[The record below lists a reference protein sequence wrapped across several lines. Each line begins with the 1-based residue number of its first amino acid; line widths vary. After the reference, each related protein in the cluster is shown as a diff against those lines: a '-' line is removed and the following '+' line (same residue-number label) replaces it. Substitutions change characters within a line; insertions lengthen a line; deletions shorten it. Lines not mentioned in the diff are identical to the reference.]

1 MVQYNKNIKNKKKGF
16 TLVELMVVLAITAI
30 LAALVGGGLI
40 AYTRLARFE
49 KNEANARTLF
59 QTAQISL
66 TRMET
71 AGELDAFRRQV
82 MEEGDTGD
90 HFQNDVTVTDA
101 DGKTLVSR
109 TKTELDQNVAALYY
123 DRTGAAAGN
132 HNALVKELLGDYIYD
147 ASLLNASICVE
158 IDVQSGQVYSVFYD
172 TKSDKLRFNQD
183 GATNIYDR
191 SYDHR
196 RNDSLVGYYSAE
208 DRVNV
213 VQLVQTKL
221 KVKSPRLTNGETL
234 TLSWSGNSSLGDL
247 DTSYTATAYDAKDTG
262 KTKPLFTITIK
273 RDTAGAADDNKQV
286 ITEMP
291 VVIYQYDAAGQQTG
305 TKEKK
310 LYFPLSYN
318 KGSFVLTLD
327 AMADAALL
335 RACENSADV
344 AATSLYSIT
353 RLLNDPKDIYI
364 AMRAEPR
371 ENYSDTYTAS
381 KEETT
386 NEENTLLAKGGTAV
400 TADLK
405 YFRHLYNLRWSAAW
419 DITKEGTYTL
429 TPQASNSTG
438 LNWTGGGVTVYCAS
452 GERYPAAKVPSLND
466 PVAWPTIP
474 ELSEKIV
481 LTSKTAGVT
490 TQTTRVPILNLQL
503 SSKSVAKTG
512 KAEKDELADHYV
524 GLIGEN
530 KGKISY
536 ITLRDPDI
544 QVNVKTETVD
554 AGTLPKADQLKLTA
568 TKFVTALAKDDENW
582 RDVRAVGALCG
593 VNTGTLE
600 NCALTRGT
608 NSSTSALVAAA
619 LAFDNTTTATQRI
632 EQTPDAGSNSYTYYT
647 DEPRGIGGLV
657 GVAIPKADSVMQDLT
672 VASDVT
678 VAGLLVDKDTKNVT
692 DIAADQQ
699 AEKARY
705 AAAAAEPGDKTSLW
719 RNVGV
724 GGVFGTVDAAQMKT
738 DSKTNI
744 VNNGFVTGNGFT
756 GGIVGNLFTSGANTS
771 TQSLTGLRNNGTV
784 SAGANYKGD
793 TAGDARSLVLG
804 QFFGGI
810 AGYGRGVTLQGC
822 ESVTRSDLT
831 ETQLK
836 EQVKAGFDTTGTL
849 TDASPLKGDFVGGL
863 IGYGKDITLDN
874 CKTGKGYVLGSRFV
888 GGLAGG
894 FTGSGVKQND
904 TNSSDVF
911 GSRYVGGIVSVNGS
925 NSQISGMTNTGLVA
939 AFGKN
944 AAYVGGIVGVN
955 DADWGGSENTSAKAT
970 VATVQNCANRMSG
983 DNATDT
989 RRINLLK
996 DLSGYADYVGGI
1008 AGSNGKNG
1016 VVTWDKSGTPTLGA
1030 ILYGNNYVGGVAGY
1044 NDEKAIISN
1053 TSGQDLTISGQIVAA
1068 GKAVGG
1074 MIGLNCASTLP
1085 SATVAVSRVAGQ
1097 QLVGGVIGVN
1107 LPVGG
1112 FTVADGG
1119 AFITNVASGRV
1130 EADAVAGG
1138 IIGYNRLLADK
1149 PAGVTLT
1156 ALLPTIDQNTGVLTD
1171 STDAETAGGEVT
1183 LANFQNMLNLQADIY
1198 VGGIVGANDA
1208 KTKLTIQNATN
1219 GATQNALSVGG
1230 LNPSNNG
1237 AFKGGVSLNALA
1249 GGRYDFGTAYGALAG
1264 GIIGYATP
1272 NTVLENCINYGTVAH
1287 KCAAGGFAGWNEGT
1301 ITGGSMAASLGNR
1314 ETGYTYLGGVAGVNG
1329 GLIQSAYPAKDC
1341 AVRGDS
1347 CVGGIAGVNL
1357 GSDAAASTRK
1367 GLIICTGNNNSTGA
1381 VEANRY
1387 AGGVAGTNVG
1397 NISLSGKLQSSVTA
1411 TDYAGGVAGINTTYK
1426 AYKGSIYSAENT
1438 TGTVWGSVT
1447 AANYA
1452 GGVAGTNRAEIT
1464 RVENRASVRASTK
1477 YAGGIAGVNAAGGT
1491 ISYCSHAQNPIY
1503 ATNGEAGG
1511 IAGNNNKDALIENVQ
1526 VSAAVT
1532 AANGTAGGVTATNFG
1547 IIGQETGP
1555 EDNSSVSG
1563 CTITGT
1569 SESIGAIAA
1578 YNRAGASIRN
1588 VKLAANANVQFSTP
1602 AVTIGGLAGMNEGTV
1617 TGCKVEN
1624 GALALNDGLRAGTNT
1639 VTLGGAVGC
1648 TTEHGTVSST
1658 NVLLDLTQ
1666 NLDKYTNLG
1675 GVAGQNDGTLK
1686 QCTYS
1691 GTMGGNADADGLVS
1705 VGARSTGSTVGG
1717 IAGLNNSKINDCEV
1731 KYIKLQVSGISN
1743 ITTTQT
1749 ADEKLASASHVGGI
1763 AGRNNDEIANS
1774 YVATESSISGAGSII
1789 TARYGFVGG
1798 VAGSNNGTI
1807 KGSGS
1812 KTVQTDL
1819 MPELKKWIADGDTN
1833 AIVAALRGNPVNGTG
1848 ATVSYVSNFVDLKG
1862 VDTVTNKGYTNVYS
1876 DTGLAANDLLVG
1888 LRGSNKDMNNLASGH
1903 LGGITGF
1910 NGLNGSI
1917 SSTASGKWFVYAD
1930 NAARDDTT
1938 VGGIVGQ
1945 NESNVTGTSALDTV
1959 VNCAAVRRFSRRTF
1973 WKTGNNATQRGDI
1986 SQSDANDRDDV
1997 NYYDSTNRFN
2007 VQVGGIICNQNNRSG
2022 DRWTLTNCI
2031 NFGSVYNSRSGNA
2044 GGVISLWTNYG
2055 GTLQNCYNFG
2065 DLKTNFND
2073 GGSDCGTMGGIVA
2086 YYDAPVSNTSVNVL
2100 SCQNHGSMKSSIDG
2114 WSSANDIGGIF
2125 GKVQMKNATD
2135 IMTIDLYDCVNGS
2148 TVSIQARS
2156 MAVGIFGY
2164 LGPWDG
2170 VDNPNV
2176 SSVKKGNGYNG
2187 NAQFKTI
2194 PYVTINIDRCRNF
2207 TTNMTTK
2214 TRKGDNDST
2223 NNGKYYWIAGIVG
2236 SRSMGGYSVAPTT
2249 ITNCFSVVKDDWHP
2263 VAYDKRSSTELT
2275 MKDGTVVYGE
2285 HIEGHNNYYIDSGAA
2300 FANSYKKIQGQSQTA
2315 TGVTDRTLTRITT
2328 GLSTSINW
2336 GTQNSNFTERQENTK
2351 SGSRRLFIGKDTGGG
2366 TDDAYFAMLPTS
2378 SDGKQISY
2386 DITKLTGSTGYIGV
2400 KTGQSFGEK
2409 STRRYIYDANGGER
2423 GQLLLV
2429 YGENAQTTKDNRKG
2443 EPDNEDITDEVIQN
2457 YYKYV
2462 LDSTKPAQPGEI
2474 HVKAS
2479 QVQNADN
2486 NVYGRYEVTWD
2497 EPNDTTASP
2506 AAYYRVEILP
2516 CIDAGTVAP
2525 DAVPYLK
2532 ADVYQRSYTFVAD
2545 KAWTGNFV
2553 VRVTPYNTNDD
2564 PNQPDNPNTSGVQT
2578 FMHALP
2584 KPELEVRLVK
2594 RSEFNWNECTKVD
2607 GNEEFKYEQILVL
2620 KNYEDYP
2627 KDENWTVTVTRNGV
2641 TNPYTFS
2648 RQNGKKYIRIA
2659 WSIGVTKT
2667 FTALATPAA
2676 GSTSYLRSAEYK
2688 VETYVPSQWRDV
2700 NKEDAKK
2707 NEDGLPAGTLTKAEN
2722 ATEYVTCTGQSAEN
2736 FTATVTFGFTPTS
2749 ADPTHGSPTYRVMLL
2764 AKYLGNDEVN
2774 GVSLNGQYITLAAR
2788 EGIVTGSP
2796 VTFNL
2801 NSLPSDAM
2809 TNYTD
2814 FLVVA
2819 VPVTSGKGDMK
2830 YRWDATPDEVSAA
2843 IASHANE
2850 TNDTDKEIWW
2860 KNGYEIVRTGEHSY
2874 TYAHLTPLC
2883 FSDVNRTDDPSW
2895 ATQAT
2900 VTTPQIIFK
2909 QLNLNVLKAPTLAE
2923 TIGDGVV
2930 DNNNQLT
2937 YTFKW
2942 TQDDMKAADAA
2953 PDYQIKLY
2961 GLLTNADGK
2970 VTGQEQIA
2978 LKDGVT
2984 LTPTQNGNSF
2994 TLPVNVDTM
3003 LANGSDSWR
3012 YDKVRLE
3019 VTRVAAAGT
3028 DEIGA
3033 SAVADYSVKQRL
3045 PGISAPSSITRVNG
3059 ETDNADALLYTVRW
3073 SPSDDARI
3081 DHYELCVV
3089 DDGGKPVLT
3098 LPTTGNVGSLTLDL
3112 EQYQGKTLRF
3122 RVVARRKDDSC
3133 FDGPDGAL
3141 SQPETIVRRAAAPKV
3156 TASSFAP
3163 DSPNQETFL
3172 NDLKLNMTLNA
3183 AAQGNVYFTGYIFS
3197 DADKYTEIAN
3207 LAKAWQDEG
3216 TGQTKYTAQQEL
3228 TKKLDEMLNNGDA
3241 ELVIPKDSRTVGGSA
3256 SADGTTASYTFV
3268 PDGNGFTLTP
3278 DHAKQ
3283 YLLPAVRVMP
3293 TDGTTASNWF
3303 YILQQDTEAAQLPA
3317 ITLDAP
3323 VDAAEPERALG
3334 NAVYKQEVNLY
3345 NDPECKTNRGTTPLE
3360 LRRFTVEWTA
3370 VNKYTQTDGTVRNLT
3385 DSYSFTVTPL
3395 DKDKKPYI
3403 ITVTTYDRDVTDIDG
3418 NVTHKRGEIKTVTKT
3433 IGDKK
3438 TNIDPTND
3446 VNEAGEVTR
3455 IWYDLSVEPVYDKD
3469 NNLTGW
3475 ESQPYDVTG
3484 TVEKDGGTLYYK
3496 AQTVPM
3502 LELVQEDGAEPV
3514 YRITLP
3520 ELQEKVQD
3528 DSLALQKFTA
3538 SVMLQTL
3545 AHSDNNGKTVASG
3558 SVKVP
3563 VNETNTA
3570 DAAEDAQSMDSTE
3583 SVAPAETA
3591 KSTAAESAPASVP
3604 PVLMR
3609 ARAAL
3614 PMATPETAAAPDET
3628 DAAKTAPPKRTE
3640 TSDAS

>member
-1 MVQYNKNIKNKKKGF
+1 MVQYNKIIKNKKKGF

-71 AGELDAFRRQV
+71 AGELDAFRDKVTKSGSMGQHFA
-82 MEEGDTGD
+82 EGL
-90 HFQNDVTVTDA
+90 TDA
-101 DGKTLVSR
+101 NGKPLDGR
-109 TKTELDQNVAALYY
+109 TQKDLNTYIAALYY
-123 DRTGAAAGN
+123 DKTGAADGN

-221 KVKSPRLTNGETL
+221 KVKNPRLTNGETL

-247 DTSYTATAYDAKDTG
+247 DTSYTATAYAAGDTG
-262 KTKPLFTITIK
+262 DNRKPLFTITIK

-291 VVIYQYDAAGQQTG
+291 VTIYTYDNAGQRTE
-305 TKEKK
+305 TKKE

-335 RACENSADV
+335 RACENDEV

-405 YFRHLYNLRWSAAW
+405 YFRHLYNLRWSADW
-419 DITKEGTYTL
+419 DITNKGTYTL

-474 ELSEKIV
+474 ELGEKIE
-481 LTSKTAGVT
+481 LTSKTTVLAT
-490 TQTTRVPILNLQL
+490 KTTRVPILNLQL

-512 KAEKDELADHYV
+512 RAGKDELADHYV

-544 QVNVKTETVD
+544 QVNVKTETVAAD
-554 AGTLPKADQLKLTA
+554 TLPKADQLKLTA

-619 LAFDNTTTATQRI
+619 LAFNNTTTATQRKA
-632 EQTPDAGSNSYTYYT
+632 QTQNAGGKSYTYYT

-657 GVAIPKADSVMQDLT
+657 GVAIPETDSVMQDLT

-678 VAGLLVDKDTKNVT
+678 VAGLLVDKDTQSVAET
-692 DIAADQQ
+692 TAPDQQ

-705 AAAAAEPGDKTSLW
+705 AAAAAEPNDENSLW
-719 RNVGV
+719 RSVGV
-724 GGVFGTVDAAQMKT
+724 GGVFGTVDAAKMQTT
-738 DSKTNI
+738 DKTNI

-756 GGIVGNLFTSGANTS
+756 GGIVGNLFTTGANTS
-771 TQSLTGLRNNGTV
+771 APSLTGLRNNGTV

-836 EQVKAGFDTTGTL
+836 EQVKAGFDETGTL

-863 IGYGKDITLDN
+863 VGYGKEIVLN
-874 CKTGKGYVLGSRFV
+874 GCKTGKGYVLGSRFV

-894 FTGSGVKQND
+894 FTGSGVQQND

-925 NSQISGMTNTGLVA
+925 NSKISGMTNTGLVA

-955 DADWGGSENTSAKAT
+955 DADWGGSQDPKAT
-970 VATVQNCANRMSG
+970 ATVQNCANRMSG

-996 DLSGYADYVGGI
+996 ELNGYADYVGGI
-1008 AGSNGKNG
+1008 AGCNGKNG
-1016 VVTWDKSGTPTLGA
+1016 VVTWDKNGTPTLGA

-1044 NDEKAIISN
+1044 NDENATISN
-1053 TSGQDLTISGQIVAA
+1053 TSTHDLTISGQIVAA

-1085 SATVAVSRVAGQ
+1085 SATVKVSRVAGQ
-1097 QLVGGVIGVN
+1097 QLVGGVIGAN

-1112 FTVADGG
+1112 FTVTGG
-1119 AFITNVASGRV
+1119 AFITNVTSGRV

-1138 IIGYNRLLADK
+1138 IIGYNRLLAAK
-1149 PAGVTLT
+1149 PAGVTLE
-1156 ALLPTIDQNTGVLTD
+1156 ALLPKIDKSTGVLTD
-1171 STDAETAGGEVT
+1171 STDAETKTDTPIILTGFW
-1183 LANFQNMLNLQADIY
+1183 NKLNLQANIY

-1208 KTKLTIQNATN
+1208 KTKLTIQKATN

-1237 AFKGGVSLNALA
+1237 AFKGGVLLNALA

-1314 ETGYTYLGGVAGVNG
+1314 EAGYTYLGGVAGVNG
-1329 GLIQSAYPAKDC
+1329 GLIQSAYLVKDC

-1357 GSDAAASTRK
+1357 GGDTAAS
-1367 GLIICTGNNNSTGA
+1367 ICTGDNSSTGT
-1381 VEANRY
+1381 VEANQY
-1387 AGGVAGTNVG
+1387 AGGVAGANVG
-1397 NISLSGKLQSSVTA
+1397 NISLSGSALYSSVTA
-1411 TDYAGGVAGINTTYK
+1411 TGCAGGVAGINTK
-1426 AYKGSIYSAENT
+1426 NGIYTGRICGAENAN
-1438 TGTVWGSVT
+1438 GAVSGSVT

-1477 YAGGIAGVNAAGGT
+1477 YAGGIAGVNNAGGT

-1547 IIGQETGP
+1547 IIGQDSGLES
-1555 EDNSSVSG
+1555 NSSVSG

-1569 SESIGAIAA
+1569 SESIGAVAA
-1578 YNRAGASIRN
+1578 YNGKDATIRN
-1588 VKLAANANVQFSTP
+1588 VRLTKNANVRFSTP

-1617 TGCKVEN
+1617 TGCQVEN

-1639 VTLGGAVGC
+1639 VTLGGAVGR
-1648 TTEHGTVSST
+1648 TTKYGTVSST
-1658 NVLLDLTQ
+1658 DVLLDLTQ

-1675 GVAGQNDGTLK
+1675 GVAGQNDGTLE

-1691 GTMGGNADADGLVS
+1691 GTMGGNADTDGLVS
-1705 VGARSTGSTVGG
+1705 DGARSTGSTVGG
-1717 IAGLNNSKINDCEV
+1717 IAGLNNSTITGCEV

-1763 AGRNNDEIANS
+1763 AGRNNAEIANS
-1774 YVATESSISGAGSII
+1774 YVATVRSSGAGSII

-1812 KTVQTDL
+1812 KKALVSDEEAPPALVAQVENWLGAADANAGINS
-1819 MPELKKWIADGDTN
+1819 MAAELT
-1833 AIVAALRGNPVNGTG
+1833 TG
-1848 ATVSYVSNFVDLKG
+1848 KTYAGLKG
-1862 VDTVTNKGYTNVYS
+1862 VDTVTDKGYTNVYS
-1876 DTGLAANDLLVG
+1876 DTGLAANDLLVA
-1888 LRGSNKDMNNLASGH
+1888 LRGSNNSETVRAAGY
-1903 LGGITGF
+1903 LGGLAGF
-1910 NGLNGSI
+1910 NSLRGTIDTSATGQ
-1917 SSTASGKWFVYAD
+1917 WFVYSD
-1930 NAARDDTT
+1930 NATTAST

-1945 NESNVTGTSALDTV
+1945 NESNVTDKSVLDTV
-1959 VNCAAVRRFSRRTF
+1959 VNCAAVRRFTRVNNKNDTDNDNIYKGGSR
-1973 WKTGNNATQRGDI
+1973 
-1986 SQSDANDRDDV
+1986 V
-1997 NYYDSTNRFN
+1997 
-2007 VQVGGIICNQNNRSG
+2007 VVHVGGVIGQQQNRSD
-2022 DRWTLTNCI
+2022 DRWSVSKVVNC
-2031 NFGSVYNSRSGNA
+2031 GSVFNSRSANV
-2044 GGVISLWTNYG
+2044 GGVIAYWLDYG
-2055 GTLQNCYNFG
+2055 GTVQKCFNFG
-2065 DLKTNFND
+2065 KMTTNTNDHDLNL
-2073 GGSDCGTMGGIVA
+2073 GGYGAVGGVVGIIDQPISGGT
-2086 YYDAPVSNTSVNVL
+2086 TNVL
-2100 SCQNHGSMKSSIDG
+2100 SCRNYGQIWYDSNG
-2114 WSSANDIGGIF
+2114 ANDCAGIIGKIEMK
-2125 GKVQMKNATD
+2125 KVTD
-2135 IMTIDLYDCVNGS
+2135 IMTLNIIDCVNSGAIKAES
-2148 TVSIQARS
+2148 Q
-2156 MAVGIFGY
+2156 AVGI
-2164 LGPWDG
+2164 LAWIGPWDKG
-2170 VDNPNV
+2170 RIDN
-2176 SSVKKGNGYNG
+2176 
-2187 NAQFKTI
+2187 
-2194 PYVTINIDRCRNF
+2194 VTVNIDRCRNLNTVF
-2207 TTNMTTK
+2207 TCG
-2214 TRKGDNDST
+2214 RK
-2223 NNGKYYWIAGIVG
+2223 IGIVG
-2236 SRSMGGYSVAPTT
+2236 SRGDGRGSNKATNV
-2249 ITNCFSVVKDDWHP
+2249 TNCFATVGTDWFP
-2263 VAYDKRSSTELT
+2263 IAYLRLS
-2275 MKDGTVVYGE
+2275 GE
-2285 HIEGHNNYYIDSGAA
+2285 NVTGHGNYYI
-2300 FANSYKKIQGQSQTA
+2300 
-2315 TGVTDRTLTRITT
+2315 
-2328 GLSTSINW
+2328 
-2336 GTQNSNFTERQENTK
+2336 EK
-2351 SGSRRLFIGKDTGGG
+2351 SED
-2366 TDDAYFAMLPTS
+2366 
-2378 SDGKQISY
+2378 SDGKVNSFFKKNERKLTTTKPDKKTGNWNKPNYDPAYNEAKWNPSSEKVKAHRLYIGYNVDDKTYPYIAFLPTLAEDENGAAYSLNWMRGRDAKEEWGAKRNSAYIKTDGNKAYIFDDTGAGNDTNPGNQRATVMLQFGEAANSTDDSDV
-2386 DITKLTGSTGYIGV
+2386 DIT
-2400 KTGQSFGEK
+2400 
-2409 STRRYIYDANGGER
+2409 
-2423 GQLLLV
+2423 
-2429 YGENAQTTKDNRKG
+2429 
-2443 EPDNEDITDEVIQN
+2443 DITDEVIQN

-2462 LDSTKPAQPGEI
+2462 LDSTKPAKPGEI
-2474 HVKAS
+2474 DVKAS
-2479 QVQNADN
+2479 QVQDADN

-2497 EPNDTTASP
+2497 EPNDKTASP

-2516 CIDAGTVAP
+2516 CDAEGNVAE

-2564 PNQPDNPNTSGVQT
+2564 PNQADNPRTSDVQT

-2584 KPELEVRLVK
+2584 TPEIEFRLVK
-2594 RSEFNWNECTKVD
+2594 RENGGFDWEQCQTPDEKRR
-2607 GNEEFKYEQILVL
+2607 EFKYEVVAVL
-2620 KNYEDYP
+2620 KNYAEYP
-2627 KDENWTVTVTRNGV
+2627 TDEAWTVKLTDGRHT
-2641 TNPYTFS
+2641 YYFS
-2648 RQNGKKYIRIA
+2648 SQNGKQYIRL
-2659 WSIGVTKT
+2659 TNNLERT
-2667 FTALATPAA
+2667 LTLTALATPDNSS
-2676 GSTSYLRSAEYK
+2676 STKYLRSAQYK
-2688 VETYVPSQWRDV
+2688 SETYLPSQWRD
-2700 NKEDAKK
+2700 NPGSAKD
-2707 NEDGLPAGTLTKAEN
+2707 EDGLPLGTLEKDGN
-2722 ATEYVTCTGQSAEN
+2722 TEFVTYTGQTAES
-2736 FTATVTFGFTPTS
+2736 FEATVKFSFTPEVKS
-2749 ADPTHGSPTYRVMLL
+2749 DSSEHGSPTYRVMLL
-2764 AKYLGNDEVN
+2764 AKYLGNDTVN
-2774 GVSLNGQYITLAAR
+2774 GQSLNGQYITLAAR

-2830 YRWDATPDEVSAA
+2830 YRWDATADEVSAA

-2860 KNGYEIVRTGEHSY
+2860 RNGYEIVRTGEHSY

-2883 FSDVNRTDDPSW
+2883 FSDVNRTDDKEW
-2895 ATQAT
+2895 AKQATQ
-2900 VTTPQIIFK
+2900 TTPQIIFK

-2923 TIGDGVV
+2923 DTDGGKVNP
-2930 DNNNQLT
+2930 DNNQLT
-2937 YTFKW
+2937 YTFNW
-2942 TQDDMKAADAA
+2942 TQEDMDAKT
-2953 PDYQIKLY
+2953 PTYSIKLY
-2961 GLLTNADGK
+2961 GLLTDKDGN

-2978 LKDGVT
+2978 LKNGVN
-2984 LTPTQNGNSF
+2984 LADKVQNSGNSSF

-3019 VTRVAAAGT
+3019 VTRVAAANT
-3028 DEIGA
+3028 TEIGA

-3059 ETDNADALLYTVRW
+3059 ETDNADALLYTVSW
-3073 SPSDDARI
+3073 SPSDNARI
-3081 DHYELCVV
+3081 HHYDLCVV
-3089 DDGGKPVLT
+3089 DDGGNTVLT
-3098 LPTTGNVGSLTLDL
+3098 LPTTGNVGSLTLDM
-3112 EQYQGKTLRF
+3112 EQYQGVAMSF
-3122 RVVARRKDDSC
+3122 RVIARRKDDSC

-3163 DSPNQETFL
+3163 ASPNQETFL
-3172 NDLKLNMTLNA
+3172 NDLKLNMALEE

-3197 DADKYTEIAN
+3197 NENNYNTIAD
-3207 LAKAWQDEG
+3207 LARTWQNTP
-3216 TGQTKYTAQQEL
+3216 TGQAKYEAQQEL
-3228 TKKLDEMLNNGDA
+3228 TKKLDEMLNSGDA

-3256 SADGTTASYTFV
+3256 SADGTNASYTFV

-3303 YILQQDTEAAQLPA
+3303 YFLQDAAKAQLPA

-3345 NDPECKTNRGTTPLE
+3345 SDPKFTVERDKTPLE

-3370 VNKYTQTDGTVRNLT
+3370 VNKYTQADGTVRNLT
-3385 DSYSFTVTPL
+3385 DSYTFTVTPL
-3395 DKDKKPYI
+3395 DSKTKQPYS
-3403 ITVTTYDRDVTDIDG
+3403 ITVTTYDRDETDEDG
-3418 NVTHKRGEIKTVTKT
+3418 TTHKRGEIKTVTKT
-3433 IGDKK
+3433 YDGKTTEIAKQTDDVDKETGK
-3438 TNIDPTND
+3438 
-3446 VNEAGEVTR
+3446 TR
-3455 IWYDLSVEPVYDKD
+3455 IWYDLSVEPVTDENGNVTWK
-3469 NNLTGW
+3469 
-3475 ESQPYDVTG
+3475 SQPYNVTG

-3538 SVMLQTL
+3538 SVTLQTL
-3545 AHSDNNGKTVASG
+3545 AHSIGDDKTVASD
-3558 SVKVP
+3558 SVKVT
-3563 VNETNTA
+3563 VNGTNTA
-3570 DAAEDAQSMDSTE
+3570 DGAEDAQSMDSAE

-3591 KSTAAESAPASVP
+3591 ESTAAESAPASVP

-3628 DAAKTAPPKRTE
+3628 DAAETAPPKQTE

>member
-71 AGELDAFRRQV
+71 AGELDAFRQQV
-82 MEEGDTGD
+82 IEEGSTGD

-109 TKTELDQNVAALYY
+109 TKTELDRNVAALYY

-132 HNALVKELLGDYIYD
+132 HNALLERLLGDYIYD

-158 IDVQSGQVYSVFYD
+158 IDIQSGQVYSVFYD
-172 TKSDKLRFNQD
+172 TNSSKLRFNEAD
-183 GATNIYDR
+183 ATNIYDR

-221 KVKSPRLTNGETL
+221 KVKNPRLTNGETL

-247 DTSYTATAYDAKDTG
+247 DTSYTATAYDKNKD
-262 KTKPLFTITIK
+262 KPLFTITIK

-305 TKEKK
+305 TEEKK

-353 RLLNDPKDIYI
+353 RLLNDPQDIYI

-381 KEETT
+381 SEVWTPT
-386 NEENTLLAKGGTAV
+386 DENTLLAKGGTAKE
-400 TADLK
+400 ADLK
-405 YFRHLYNLRWSAAW
+405 YFRHLYNLRWSADW
-419 DITKEGTYTL
+419 DITDKGTYTL

-438 LNWTGGGVTVYCAS
+438 LNWTGGGVTVYCAA
-452 GERYPAAKVPSLND
+452 GAWPPVAKVPSLND

-474 ELSEKIV
+474 ELGEKIV
-481 LTSKTAGVT
+481 LTSKTTGLANNK
-490 TQTTRVPILNLQL
+490 TTRVPILNLQL

-512 KAEKDELADHYV
+512 RAEKDELADHYV

-544 QVNVKTETVD
+544 QVNVKTETVA
-554 AGTLPKADQLKLTA
+554 AGALPEANQLKLTA
-568 TKFVTALAKDDENW
+568 TKFVTALAKEDENW

-619 LAFDNTTTATQRI
+619 LAFDNTTTATQRKA
-632 EQTPDAGSNSYTYYT
+632 QTLDADSKNYTYYI

-657 GVAIPKADSVMQDLT
+657 GVAIPETDSVMQDLT

-678 VAGLLVDKDTKNVT
+678 VAGLLVDKDTKNVET
-692 DIAADQQ
+692 TTAADQQ

-705 AAAAAEPGDKTSLW
+705 AAAAAEPNDKNSLW
-719 RNVGV
+719 RSVGV
-724 GGVFGTVDAAQMKT
+724 GGVFGTVDATQMKT
-738 DSKTNI
+738 NGDTNI

-756 GGIVGNLFTSGANTS
+756 GGIVGNLFTTGVNTS

-836 EQVKAGFDTTGTL
+836 EQVEAGFDKKTGTL
-849 TDASPLKGDFVGGL
+849 TDASPLKGDFVGGFV
-863 IGYGKDITLDN
+863 GYGKEIVLN
-874 CKTGKGYVLGSRFV
+874 GCKTGKGYVLGSRFV

-894 FTGSGVKQND
+894 FTGSGVQQND

-911 GSRYVGGIVSVNGS
+911 GNRYVGGIVSVSGS
-925 NSQISGMTNTGLVA
+925 NSKISGMTNTGLVA

-955 DADWGGSENTSAKAT
+955 DADWGGSQDKTAT
-970 VATVQNCANRMSG
+970 ATVQNCANRMSG

-996 DLSGYADYVGGI
+996 DLSRSAGGYADYVGGI
-1008 AGSNGKNG
+1008 AGCNGKNG
-1016 VVTWDKSGTPTLGA
+1016 VVTWDTSDTPTLGA

-1053 TSGQDLTISGQIVAA
+1053 TSGQKLTISGQIVAA

-1085 SATVAVSRVAGQ
+1085 SATVKVSRVAGQ
-1097 QLVGGVIGVN
+1097 QLVGGVIGAN

-1112 FTVADGG
+1112 FTVADDG
-1119 AFITNVASGRV
+1119 AFNTDVASGRV

-1138 IIGYNRLLADK
+1138 IIGYNRLLAAK
-1149 PAGVTLT
+1149 PADVTLE
-1156 ALLPTIDQNTGVLTD
+1156 ALLPTIDMKTGVLTD
-1171 STDAETAGGEVT
+1171 SNSTDVKTADGTIILTG
-1183 LANFQNMLNLQADIY
+1183 FQNMLNLQADIY

-1208 KTKLTIQNATN
+1208 NTKLTIRNATN
-1219 GATQNALSVGG
+1219 GATENALSVGG

-1237 AFKGGVSLNALA
+1237 AFKNGVSLNALA
-1249 GGRYDFGTAYGALAG
+1249 DGRYYFGTPRGALAG

-1272 NTVLENCINYGTVAH
+1272 NTTLENCTNYGTVAH
-1287 KCAAGGFAGWNEGT
+1287 RCAAGGFAGWNEGT

-1329 GLIQSAYPAKDC
+1329 GLIQSAYPAQGC
-1341 AVRGDS
+1341 AVRGD
-1347 CVGGIAGVNL
+1347 CYVGGIAGVNL
-1357 GSDAAASTRK
+1357 GGNAAASK
-1367 GLIICTGNNNSTGA
+1367 GLIICTENNSTGT
-1381 VEANRY
+1381 VEANQY
-1387 AGGVAGTNVG
+1387 AGGVAGANVG
-1397 NISLSGKLQSSVTA
+1397 SISLSGQLQSSVTA
-1411 TDYAGGVAGINTTYK
+1411 TDYAGGAAGINTTYN
-1426 AYKGSIYSAENT
+1426 AYKGRIYGTENAT
-1438 TGTVWGSVT
+1438 DTVSGSVT

-1464 RVENRASVRASTK
+1464 RVENRASVRASTQ
-1477 YAGGIAGVNAAGGT
+1477 YAGGIAGENAAGGK
-1491 ISYCSHAQNPIY
+1491 ISACVHVQNQVY

-1526 VSAAVT
+1526 VKADVT

-1547 IIGQETGP
+1547 TIGQDSGLEN
-1555 EDNSSVSG
+1555 NSSVSN

-1569 SESIGAIAA
+1569 SESIGAVAA
-1578 YNRAGASIRN
+1578 YNGKDATIRN
-1588 VKLAANANVQFSTP
+1588 VKLAENANVRFSTP

-1617 TGCKVEN
+1617 TGCQVEN
-1624 GALALNDGLRAGTNT
+1624 GALALDAGLRAGTNT
-1639 VTLGGAVGC
+1639 VTLGGAVGR
-1648 TTEHGTVSST
+1648 TTEDGTVSST

-1691 GTMGGNADADGLVS
+1691 GTMGGEAGEDGLVS

-1717 IAGLNNSKINDCEV
+1717 IAGLNNSTITGCEV

-1774 YVATESSISGAGSII
+1774 YVATERSGSAGSII

-1812 KTVQTDL
+1812 KKALVSDDTTKLALVAQVEKWLGAEDANAGINSMAAELTTGTTYAGL
-1819 MPELKKWIADGDTN
+1819 M
-1833 AIVAALRGNPVNGTG
+1833 
-1848 ATVSYVSNFVDLKG
+1848 G
-1862 VDTVTNKGYTNVYS
+1862 VDTVSKEGYGYGHVYS
-1876 DTGLAANDLLVG
+1876 QSGLEANDLLVA
-1888 LRGSNKDMNNLASGH
+1888 LRGSNNSETVRAEGY
-1903 LGGITGF
+1903 LGGLAGF
-1910 NGLNGSI
+1910 NSLRGTIDTSATGQ
-1917 SSTASGKWFVYAD
+1917 WFVYSD
-1930 NAARDDTT
+1930 NATTAST

-1945 NESNVTGTSALDTV
+1945 NESNVTDKSVLDTV
-1959 VNCAAVRRFSRRTF
+1959 VNCAAVRRFTRVFDGPKNKDDTDDDNIYKRENRVVVHVGGVIGQQQNRSDDRWSVSKVVNCGSVFNSR
-1973 WKTGNNATQRGDI
+1973 
-1986 SQSDANDRDDV
+1986 SANVGGVIAYWLDYGGTV
-1997 NYYDSTNRFN
+1997 QKCFNFGKITTNTN
-2007 VQVGGIICNQNNRSG
+2007 DKNSGYGAVGGIVGFIDQP
-2022 DRWTLTNCI
+2022 
-2031 NFGSVYNSRSGNA
+2031 
-2044 GGVISLWTNYG
+2044 ISG
-2055 GTLQNCYNFG
+2055 GT
-2065 DLKTNFND
+2065 T
-2073 GGSDCGTMGGIVA
+2073 
-2086 YYDAPVSNTSVNVL
+2086 NVL
-2100 SCQNHGSMKSSIDG
+2100 SCRNYGQIWYKSNG
-2114 WSSANDIGGIF
+2114 ANDCAGIIGKIEMK
-2125 GKVQMKNATD
+2125 KVTD
-2135 IMTIDLYDCVNGS
+2135 IMTLNIIDCVNSGAIKA
-2148 TVSIQARS
+2148 VSQ
-2156 MAVGIFGY
+2156 AVGI
-2164 LGPWDG
+2164 LAWIGPYD
-2170 VDNPNV
+2170 
-2176 SSVKKGNGYNG
+2176 KGNIDN
-2187 NAQFKTI
+2187 
-2194 PYVTINIDRCRNF
+2194 VTVNIDRCRNLNTDF
-2207 TTNMTTK
+2207 TCGGVYD
-2214 TRKGDNDST
+2214 RRV
-2223 NNGKYYWIAGIVG
+2223 GIVG
-2236 SRSMGGYSVAPTT
+2236 SRGNGSGSKEATNV
-2249 ITNCFSVVKDDWHP
+2249 TNCFATVGTGWYP
-2263 VAYDKRSSTELT
+2263 IAYLRQSYENVT
-2275 MKDGTVVYGE
+2275 
-2285 HIEGHNNYYIDSGAA
+2285 GHGNYYIENSGGEGKSFYKKDERRLTAEKPSSTTGNWQKADKQGSDKAYNETDWNSSSGKVKAHRLYIGYNVTDKATNPYIAFLPTLAEGGNGAA
-2300 FANSYKKIQGQSQTA
+2300 YSLWWMRGITSTDWNAAENSAYIKTDGNKAYIFDDTGAGNDTNPGNQRATVMLQFGEAANSTNPD
-2315 TGVTDRTLTRITT
+2315 V
-2328 GLSTSINW
+2328 
-2336 GTQNSNFTERQENTK
+2336 
-2351 SGSRRLFIGKDTGGG
+2351 
-2366 TDDAYFAMLPTS
+2366 
-2378 SDGKQISY
+2378 
-2386 DITKLTGSTGYIGV
+2386 DIT
-2400 KTGQSFGEK
+2400 
-2409 STRRYIYDANGGER
+2409 
-2423 GQLLLV
+2423 
-2429 YGENAQTTKDNRKG
+2429 
-2443 EPDNEDITDEVIQN
+2443 DITDEVIQN

-2479 QVQNADN
+2479 QVQDADN
-2486 NVYGRYEVTWD
+2486 NVYGRYEVTW
-2497 EPNDTTASP
+2497 EATDTDASP
-2506 AAYYRVEILP
+2506 ASYYRVEILP
-2516 CIDAGTVAP
+2516 CDAAGKITGA
-2525 DAVPYLK
+2525 AYLT

-2545 KAWTGNFV
+2545 KAWTGYFV

-2564 PNQPDNPNTSGVQT
+2564 PTQSDHPQISDVQT

-2584 KPELEVRLVK
+2584 TPEIEFRLVK
-2594 RSEFNWNECTKVD
+2594 RENGGFDWNQCQTPDEKSR
-2607 GNEEFKYEQILVL
+2607 EFKYEVVAVL
-2620 KNYEDYP
+2620 KNYAEYP
-2627 KDENWTVTVTRNGV
+2627 TDEAWTVKLTDGRHT
-2641 TNPYTFS
+2641 YYFS
-2648 RQNGKKYIRIA
+2648 RQDGKQYIRL
-2659 WSIGVTKT
+2659 TQNLERT
-2667 FTALATPAA
+2667 LTLTALATPVNSN
-2676 GSTSYLRSAEYK
+2676 STKYLRSAQYK
-2688 VETYVPSQWRDV
+2688 SETYLPSQWRDH
-2700 NKEDAKK
+2700 NGDNGKD
-2707 NEDGLPAGTLTKAEN
+2707 EDGLPLGTLKKDGDTD
-2722 ATEYVTCTGQSAEN
+2722 YVTNIGQTAES
-2736 FTATVTFGFTPTS
+2736 FEATVKFSFTPKVKS
-2749 ADPTHGSPTYRVMLL
+2749 DSSEHGSPTYRVMLL

-2788 EGIVTGSP
+2788 ESIVTESP

-2830 YRWDATPDEVSAA
+2830 YRWDATADEVSAA
-2843 IASHANE
+2843 IASHASE
-2850 TNDTDKEIWW
+2850 TNDTSKEIWW

-2883 FSDVNRTDDPSW
+2883 FSDVNRTDDKSW
-2895 ATQAT
+2895 AIQAT

-2923 TIGDGVV
+2923 TIEDGVV

-2937 YTFKW
+2937 YTFNW
-2942 TQDDMKAADAA
+2942 MQDDMQATDAA
-2953 PDYQIKLY
+2953 PAYKIKLY
-2961 GLLTNADGK
+2961 GLLTDGNGN

-2978 LKDGVT
+2978 LKDDVNLDKQVQRSGS
-2984 LTPTQNGNSF
+2984 NSF

-3019 VTRVAAAGT
+3019 VTRVAAADT
-3028 DEIGA
+3028 TEIGA

-3059 ETDNADALLYTVRW
+3059 ETDNADALLYTVSW
-3073 SPSDDARI
+3073 SPSDDERI
-3081 DHYELCVV
+3081 DHYDLCVV

-3122 RVVARRKDDSC
+3122 RVIARRKAGSDTC

-3141 SQPETIVRRAAAPKV
+3141 SQSETIVSRAKAPV
-3156 TASSFAP
+3156 VENVAF
-3163 DSPNQETFL
+3163 DNNSPNQETFL
-3172 NDLKLNMTLNA
+3172 NDLKLNMTLDA
-3183 AAQGNVYFTGYIFS
+3183 PAQGNVYFTGYIFS
-3197 DADKYTEIAN
+3197 NEDNYNTIAG
-3207 LAKAWQDEG
+3207 LARTWQEKS
-3216 TGQTKYTAQQEL
+3216 TGQAKYEAQQKL
-3228 TKKLDEMLNNGDA
+3228 TQALDEMLDSGDA

-3256 SADGTTASYTFV
+3256 SVNDKTASYTFV

-3293 TDGTTASNWF
+3293 TDGRTASNWF
-3303 YILQQDTEAAQLPA
+3303 YILQQDTKAAQLPA

-3323 VDAAEPERALG
+3323 VDEPERALG

-3345 NDPECKTNRGTTPLE
+3345 NDPEFTVERDKTPLE

-3370 VNKYTQTDGTVRNLT
+3370 VNKYTQADGTVRNLT
-3385 DSYSFTVTPL
+3385 DSYTFTVTTL
-3395 DKDKKPYI
+3395 DKDKKPYS
-3403 ITVTTYDRDVTDIDG
+3403 ITVTTYDRDVTDEDG

-3433 IGDKK
+3433 TYNGETTELKEQTDDVDAE
-3438 TNIDPTND
+3438 TN
-3446 VNEAGEVTR
+3446 ETR
-3455 IWYDLSVEPVYDKD
+3455 IWYDLSVEPVTDE
-3469 NNLTGW
+3469 NGNVTW
-3475 ESQPYDVTG
+3475 EQKPYDVTG

-3496 AQTVPM
+3496 AKTVPM

-3528 DSLALQKFTA
+3528 DSLELQKFTA
-3538 SVMLQTL
+3538 SVTLKTL
-3545 AHSDNNGKTVASG
+3545 AHSDNKGKTVESG
-3558 SVKVP
+3558 TVKVP

-3570 DAAEDAQSMDSTE
+3570 DAAEDAQSMDSAE

-3591 KSTAAESAPASVP
+3591 ESTAAESAPVSVP

-3628 DAAKTAPPKRTE
+3628 DAAETAPPKQME

>member
-1 MVQYNKNIKNKKKGF
+1 MVQYNKNIKNNKKGF

-101 DGKTLVSR
+101 DGNTLVSR
-109 TKTELDQNVAALYY
+109 TKTELNQNVAALYY
-123 DRTGAAAGN
+123 DRTGAATGN
-132 HNALVKELLGDYIYD
+132 HNALVERLLGDYIYD

-196 RNDSLVGYYSAE
+196 RNDTLVGYYSAE

-221 KVKSPRLTNGETL
+221 KVKNPRLTNGETL

-262 KTKPLFTITIK
+262 KTKPLFAITIK

-291 VVIYQYDAAGQQTG
+291 VVIYQYDDEGQQTG
-305 TKEKK
+305 TEEKK

-386 NEENTLLAKGGTAV
+386 NEENTLLAKGGTAKE
-400 TADLK
+400 ADLK
-405 YFRHLYNLRWSAAW
+405 YFRHLYNLRWSADW
-419 DITKEGTYTL
+419 DITDKGTYTL

-438 LNWTGGGVTVYCAS
+438 LNWTGGGVTVYCAA
-452 GERYPAAKVPSLND
+452 GAWPAAKVPSLND

-474 ELSEKIV
+474 ELGEKIE
-481 LTSKTAGVT
+481 LTSKTTVLT
-490 TQTTRVPILNLQL
+490 TKTTRVPILNLQL

-512 KAEKDELADHYV
+512 RAEQDVLADHYV

-544 QVNVKTETVD
+544 QVNVKTETVA
-554 AGTLPKADQLKLTA
+554 AGALPNENQLKLTA

-619 LAFDNTTTATQRI
+619 LAFNNTTTATERNAR
-632 EQTPDAGSNSYTYYT
+632 TLDAGSKSYTYYT

-657 GVAIPKADSVMQDLT
+657 GVAIPKAESVMQDLT

-678 VAGLLVDKDTKNVT
+678 VAGLLVDKDTQTVT
-692 DIAADQQ
+692 NTAADQK

-705 AAAAAEPGDKTSLW
+705 AAAAAEPGEKNSLW
-719 RNVGV
+719 RSVGV
-724 GGVFGTVDAAQMKT
+724 GGVFGTVDAAKMQTT
-738 DSKTNI
+738 DKTNI

-756 GGIVGNLFTSGANTS
+756 GGIVGNLFTTDTS
-771 TQSLTGLRNNGTV
+771 VSQSLTGLRNNGTV

-836 EQVKAGFDTTGTL
+836 EQVEAGFDKKTGTL

-863 IGYGKDITLDN
+863 VGYGKEIVLN
-874 CKTGKGYVLGSRFV
+874 GCKTGKGYVLGSRFV

-894 FTGSGVKQND
+894 FTGSGIQKND

-911 GSRYVGGIVSVNGS
+911 GNRYVGGIVSVNGG
-925 NSQISGMTNTGLVA
+925 NSKISGMTNTGLVA

-955 DADWGGSENTSAKAT
+955 DADWGGSQDPKAT
-970 VATVQNCANRMSG
+970 ATVQNCANRMSG

-996 DLSGYADYVGGI
+996 ELSSPAGGYADYVGGI
-1008 AGSNGKNG
+1008 AGCNGKNG
-1016 VVTWDKSGTPTLGA
+1016 VVTWDENGTPTLGA

-1044 NDEKAIISN
+1044 NDEKATISN

-1074 MIGLNCASTLP
+1074 MIGLNCAPELP
-1085 SATVAVSRVAGQ
+1085 SATVKVSRVAGQ
-1097 QLVGGVIGVN
+1097 QLVGGVIGAN

-1119 AFITNVASGRV
+1119 AFNTDVASGRV

-1149 PAGVTLT
+1149 PADVTLE
-1156 ALLPTIDQNTGVLTD
+1156 ALLPTIDMKTGVLTD
-1171 STDAETAGGEVT
+1171 SNSTDVKTADGTIILTG
-1183 LANFQNMLNLQADIY
+1183 FQNMLNLQADIY

-1208 KTKLTIQNATN
+1208 NTKLTIRNATN

-1249 GGRYDFGTAYGALAG
+1249 DGRYDFGTARGALAG

-1272 NTVLENCINYGTVAH
+1272 NTVLENCKNYGTVAH

-1301 ITGGSMAASLGNR
+1301 ITGGNMAASLGNR
-1314 ETGYTYLGGVAGVNG
+1314 ETGHTYLGGVAGVNG
-1329 GLIQSAYPAKDC
+1329 GLIQSAYPAQGC

-1347 CVGGIAGVNL
+1347 YVGGIAGVNL
-1357 GSDAAASTRK
+1357 GGNAAASTRK
-1367 GLIICTGNNNSTGA
+1367 GLIICTENNSTGT

-1387 AGGVAGTNVG
+1387 AGGVAGANVG
-1397 NISLSGKLQSSVTA
+1397 SISLSGQLQSSVTA
-1411 TDYAGGVAGINTTYK
+1411 TDYAGGVAGINTD
-1426 AYKGSIYSAENT
+1426 KGSIYGDENA
-1438 TGTVWGSVT
+1438 TGAVSGSVT

-1464 RVENRASVRASTK
+1464 RVENRASVRASTQ
-1477 YAGGIAGVNAAGGT
+1477 YAGGIAGVNDAGGT
-1491 ISYCSHAQNPIY
+1491 ISYCSHASGNAAAVY

-1511 IAGNNNKDALIENVQ
+1511 IAGNNNKNALIENVQ
-1526 VSAAVT
+1526 VSADVT

-1547 IIGQETGP
+1547 TIGQETGL
-1555 EDNSSVSG
+1555 ENNSSVSG

-1569 SESIGAIAA
+1569 SESIGAVAA
-1578 YNRAGASIRN
+1578 YNGKNATIRN
-1588 VKLAANANVQFSTP
+1588 VKLAENANVRFSTP
-1602 AVTIGGLAGMNEGTV
+1602 AVTIGGLAGMNEGSV
-1617 TGCKVEN
+1617 TGCQVGN

-1639 VTLGGAVGC
+1639 VTLGGAVGR
-1648 TTEHGTVSST
+1648 TTKDGKVSET

-1675 GVAGQNDGTLK
+1675 GVAGQNDGTLDR
-1686 QCTYS
+1686 CTYS
-1691 GTMGGNADADGLVS
+1691 GTMGGEAGEDGLVS
-1705 VGARSTGSTVGG
+1705 DGARSTGSTVGG
-1717 IAGLNNSKINDCEV
+1717 IAGLNNSTITGCEV

-1774 YVATESSISGAGSII
+1774 YVATERSNRAGSII

-1812 KTVQTDL
+1812 KKALVSDDTTKPALVAQVEKWLGAEDANAGINS
-1819 MPELKKWIADGDTN
+1819 MAAELT
-1833 AIVAALRGNPVNGTG
+1833 TG
-1848 ATVSYVSNFVDLKG
+1848 KTYAGLKG
-1862 VDTVTNKGYTNVYS
+1862 VDTVTDKGYTNVYNN
-1876 DTGLAANDLLVG
+1876 TGLAANDLLVA
-1888 LRGSNKDMNNLASGH
+1888 LRGSNNSETVRAAGY
-1903 LGGITGF
+1903 LGGLAGF
-1910 NGLNGSI
+1910 NSLRGTIGTSA
-1917 SSTASGKWFVYAD
+1917 TGQWFVYSD
-1930 NAARDDTT
+1930 NATTAST

-1945 NESNVTGTSALDTV
+1945 NESNVTDKSVLDTV
-1959 VNCAAVRRFSRRTF
+1959 VNCAAVRRFTRVFDGAKNKDDTDNDNIYKRENRVVVHVGGVIGQQQNRSDDRWSVSKVVNCGSVFNSR
-1973 WKTGNNATQRGDI
+1973 
-1986 SQSDANDRDDV
+1986 SANVGGVIAYWLDYGGTV
-1997 NYYDSTNRFN
+1997 QKCFNFGKITTNTN
-2007 VQVGGIICNQNNRSG
+2007 DKNSGYGAVGGIVGFIDQP
-2022 DRWTLTNCI
+2022 
-2031 NFGSVYNSRSGNA
+2031 
-2044 GGVISLWTNYG
+2044 ISG
-2055 GTLQNCYNFG
+2055 GT
-2065 DLKTNFND
+2065 T
-2073 GGSDCGTMGGIVA
+2073 
-2086 YYDAPVSNTSVNVL
+2086 NVL
-2100 SCQNHGSMKSSIDG
+2100 SCRNYGQIWYKSNG
-2114 WSSANDIGGIF
+2114 ANDCAGIIGKIEMK
-2125 GKVQMKNATD
+2125 KVTD
-2135 IMTIDLYDCVNGS
+2135 IMTLNIIDCVNSGAIKAAS
-2148 TVSIQARS
+2148 Q
-2156 MAVGIFGY
+2156 AVGI
-2164 LGPWDG
+2164 LAWIGPY
-2170 VDNPNV
+2170 N
-2176 SSVKKGNGYNG
+2176 KGNIDN
-2187 NAQFKTI
+2187 
-2194 PYVTINIDRCRNF
+2194 VTVNIDRCRNLNTDF
-2207 TTNMTTK
+2207 TCGGVYD
-2214 TRKGDNDST
+2214 RRV
-2223 NNGKYYWIAGIVG
+2223 GIVG
-2236 SRSMGGYSVAPTT
+2236 SRGNGSGSKEATNV
-2249 ITNCFSVVKDDWHP
+2249 TNCFATVGTGWYP
-2263 VAYDKRSSTELT
+2263 IAYLRQSYENVT
-2275 MKDGTVVYGE
+2275 
-2285 HIEGHNNYYIDSGAA
+2285 GHGNYYIENSESAGKSFFKNDSRKLTTEKPNSTTGNWEKADKQGSDKAYNETDWNSSSKKVKAHRLYIGYNVDDKTYPYIAFLPTLADDGNGAA
-2300 FANSYKKIQGQSQTA
+2300 YSLWWISGRTSAGSPAKPNSAYIKTDGKKAYIYDDTGAGDDTNPGNQRATVMLQFGEAANS
-2315 TGVTDRTLTRITT
+2315 
-2328 GLSTSINW
+2328 
-2336 GTQNSNFTERQENTK
+2336 TK
-2351 SGSRRLFIGKDTGGG
+2351 SGV
-2366 TDDAYFAMLPTS
+2366 
-2378 SDGKQISY
+2378 
-2386 DITKLTGSTGYIGV
+2386 DIT
-2400 KTGQSFGEK
+2400 
-2409 STRRYIYDANGGER
+2409 
-2423 GQLLLV
+2423 
-2429 YGENAQTTKDNRKG
+2429 
-2443 EPDNEDITDEVIQN
+2443 DITDEVIQN

-2474 HVKAS
+2474 NVKAS
-2479 QVQNADN
+2479 QVQDADN
-2486 NVYGRYEVTWD
+2486 NVYGRYEVTWA
-2497 EPNDTTASP
+2497 EPSDSDKNASP

-2516 CIDAGTVAP
+2516 C
-2525 DAVPYLK
+2525 DAVGNITGVAYLT

-2545 KAWTGNFV
+2545 KEWTGNFV

-2564 PNQPDNPNTSGVQT
+2564 PKQPDNPNTSGVQT

-2584 KPELEVRLVK
+2584 TPEIEFRLVK
-2594 RSEFNWNECTKVD
+2594 RKNGGFDWDQCQTPDYPGMQFN
-2607 GNEEFKYEQILVL
+2607 YEVVAVL
-2620 KNYEDYP
+2620 KNYAEYP
-2627 KDENWTVTVTRNGV
+2627 TDEAWTVKLTDGRNTYYFSRRNGK
-2641 TNPYTFS
+2641 
-2648 RQNGKKYIRIA
+2648 QYIRL
-2659 WSIGVTKT
+2659 TKNLERT
-2667 FTALATPAA
+2667 LTLTALATPDNSS
-2676 GSTSYLRSAEYK
+2676 STKYLRSAQYK
-2688 VETYVPSQWRDV
+2688 SETYLPSQWRDE
-2700 NKEDAKK
+2700 NGPNGKD
-2707 NEDGLPAGTLTKAEN
+2707 EDGLPLGTLKQDGN
-2722 ATEYVTCTGQSAEN
+2722 TEFVTYTGQTAES
-2736 FTATVTFGFTPTS
+2736 FEATVKFSFTPKVKS
-2749 ADPTHGSPTYRVMLL
+2749 DSSEHGSPTYRVMLL

-2788 EGIVTGSP
+2788 ESIVTESP

-2830 YRWDATPDEVSAA
+2830 YRWDATADEVSAA
-2843 IASHANE
+2843 IASHA
-2850 TNDTDKEIWW
+2850 NDTDKEIWW

-3028 DEIGA
+3028 KEIGA

-3059 ETDNADALLYTVRW
+3059 ETDNADALLYTVSW

-3081 DHYELCVV
+3081 GYYYLCVV
-3089 DDGGKPVLT
+3089 DDGGNTVLT

-3112 EQYQGKTLRF
+3112 EQYQGKALRF
-3122 RVVARRKDDSC
+3122 RVIARRKADSNC

-3141 SQPETIVRRAAAPKV
+3141 SQSETIVSRADAPKV

-3172 NDLKLNMTLNA
+3172 NDLKLNMTLTEA
-3183 AAQGNVYFTGYIFS
+3183 AKGNVYFTGYIFS
-3197 DADKYTEIAN
+3197 NENNYNTIAG
-3207 LAKAWQDEG
+3207 LARTWQEKS
-3216 TGQTKYTAQQEL
+3216 TGQAKYEAQQAL
-3228 TKKLDEMLNNGDA
+3228 TNALNTMLANGDA
-3241 ELVIPKDSRTVGGSA
+3241 ELVIPKDNRTVGGSA
-3256 SADGTTASYTFV
+3256 SVNDKTASYTFV

-3293 TDGTTASNWF
+3293 TDGRTASNWF
-3303 YILQQDTEAAQLPA
+3303 YYILQDAAAAQLPA

-3323 VDAAEPERALG
+3323 VDEPERALG

-3345 NDPECKTNRGTTPLE
+3345 SDPKFTVERDKTPLE

-3370 VNKYTQTDGTVRNLT
+3370 VNKYTQADGAVRNLT
-3385 DSYSFTVTPL
+3385 DSYTFTVTPL
-3395 DKDKKPYI
+3395 DSKTKQPYI
-3403 ITVTTYDRDVTDIDG
+3403 ITVTTYDRDETDTDG
-3418 NVTHKRGEIKTVTKT
+3418 TTHKRGEIKTVTKT
-3433 IGDKK
+3433 YDGKTTPLDKQ
-3438 TNIDPTND
+3438 TD
-3446 VNEAGEVTR
+3446 ETR

-3538 SVMLQTL
+3538 SVTLQTL
-3545 AHSDNNGKTVASG
+3545 AHSDDKGKTVESG
-3558 SVKVP
+3558 TVKVP

-3570 DAAEDAQSMDSTE
+3570 DAAEDAQSMDSAE

-3591 KSTAAESAPASVP
+3591 ESTAAESAPASVP

-3628 DAAKTAPPKRTE
+3628 DAAETAPPKQTE

>member
-1 MVQYNKNIKNKKKGF
+1 MVQYNKNIKNNKKGF

-101 DGKTLVSR
+101 DGKPLVSR
-109 TKTELDQNVAALYY
+109 TKTELNQNVAALYY

-221 KVKSPRLTNGETL
+221 KVKNPRLTNGETL

-247 DTSYTATAYDAKDTG
+247 DTSYTATAYDAAKE
-262 KTKPLFTITIK
+262 KQLFTITIQ
-273 RDTAGAADDNKQV
+273 RDVNGTAGDDKQV
-286 ITEMP
+286 ITKMP
-291 VVIYQYDAAGQQTG
+291 VTIYHYSNTG
-305 TKEKK
+305 EKTSETKE

-353 RLLNDPKDIYI
+353 RLLNDPQDIYI

-371 ENYSDTYTAS
+371 ENYSDAYTAS
-381 KEETT
+381 SEVWTPT
-386 NEENTLLAKGGTAV
+386 DENTLLAKGGTAV

-405 YFRHLYNLRWSAAW
+405 YFRHLYNLRWSADW
-419 DITKEGTYTL
+419 DITDKGTYML

-452 GERYPAAKVPSLND
+452 GGQYPAAKVPSLND

-474 ELSEKIV
+474 ELGEKIE
-481 LTSKTAGVT
+481 LTSITTGLT

-512 KAEKDELADHYV
+512 KAEKDVLADHYV

-544 QVNVKTETVD
+544 QVNVKTETVA
-554 AGTLPKADQLKLTA
+554 AGALPNEKQLKLTA
-568 TKFVTALAKDDENW
+568 TKFVTALEEDDENW

-619 LAFDNTTTATQRI
+619 LTFNNTTTATQRK
-632 EQTPDAGSNSYTYYT
+632 EKTLNVNSKDYTYYT

-657 GVAIPKADSVMQDLT
+657 GVAIPETDSVMQNLT

-692 DIAADQQ
+692 DTAADQQ
-699 AEKARY
+699 GEKARY
-705 AAAAAEPGDKTSLW
+705 AAAAAEPNDENSLW
-719 RNVGV
+719 RSVGV

-756 GGIVGNLFTSGANTS
+756 GGVVGNLFTTDTS
-771 TQSLTGLRNNGTV
+771 VSQSLTGLRNNGTV

-810 AGYGRGVTLQGC
+810 AGYGRGVTLQNC
-822 ESVTRSDLT
+822 NSVTRSDLT

-836 EQVKAGFDTTGTL
+836 KQVEAGFDKKTGTL

-863 IGYGKDITLDN
+863 VGYGKEIVLN
-874 CKTGKGYVLGSRFV
+874 GCKTGKGYVLGSRFV

-894 FTGSGVKQND
+894 FTGSGVQQND

-911 GSRYVGGIVSVNGS
+911 GNRYVGGIVSVNGG

-955 DADWGGSENTSAKAT
+955 DADWGGSEDKTAK
-970 VATVQNCANRMSG
+970 ATVQNCANRMSG

-996 DLSGYADYVGGI
+996 ELSSSAGSSAGGCADYVGGI
-1008 AGSNGKNG
+1008 AGCNGKNG
-1016 VVTWDKSGTPTLGA
+1016 VVTWDTSTPTLGA

-1044 NDEKAIISN
+1044 NDVNAKISN
-1053 TSGQDLTISGQIVAA
+1053 TSGQNLTISGQIVAA

-1085 SATVAVSRVAGQ
+1085 SATVKVSRVAGQ
-1097 QLVGGVIGVN
+1097 QLVGGVIGAN
-1107 LPVGG
+1107 LPVGS
-1112 FTVADGG
+1112 FTVADDG

-1138 IIGYNRLLADK
+1138 IIGYNRLLAAK
-1149 PAGVTLT
+1149 PTNVTLA
-1156 ALLPTIDQNTGVLTD
+1156 ALLPTINESTGVLTD
-1171 STDAETAGGEVT
+1171 STDAETETNTTIT
-1183 LANFQNMLNLQADIY
+1183 LTGFQNMLNLQANIY

-1208 KTKLTIQNATN
+1208 NTKLTIQKAAN

-1249 GGRYDFGTAYGALAG
+1249 DGRYDFGTARGALAG

-1272 NTVLENCINYGTVAH
+1272 NTKLENCTNYGTVAH

-1301 ITGGSMAASLGNR
+1301 ITGGSMSASLGNR

-1329 GLIQSAYPAKDC
+1329 GRIQSAYPDKDC

-1347 CVGGIAGVNL
+1347 YVGGIAGVNL
-1357 GSDAAASTRK
+1357 GGDAAASK
-1367 GLIICTGNNNSTGA
+1367 GLIVCTENNSTGT
-1381 VEANRY
+1381 VEANQY
-1387 AGGVAGTNVG
+1387 AGGVAGANVG
-1397 NISLSGKLQSSVTA
+1397 SISLSGQLQSSVTA
-1411 TDYAGGVAGINTTYK
+1411 TRYAGGVAGINTKNGIYT
-1426 AYKGSIYSAENT
+1426 GSIYGTENT
-1438 TGTVWGSVT
+1438 TDAVSGSVT

-1452 GGVAGTNRAEIT
+1452 GGVAGTNSAEIT
-1464 RVENRASVRASTK
+1464 RVENRASVRASTQ
-1477 YAGGIAGVNAAGGT
+1477 YAGGIAGENAAGGK
-1491 ISYCSHAQNPIY
+1491 ISACVHAQNQVY

-1511 IAGNNNKDALIENVQ
+1511 IAGNNNENALIENVQ
-1526 VSAAVT
+1526 VSADVT

-1547 IIGQETGP
+1547 IIGQDSGLEN
-1555 EDNSSVSG
+1555 NSSVSN

-1569 SESIGAIAA
+1569 SESIGAVAA
-1578 YNRAGASIRN
+1578 YNRAGATIRN
-1588 VKLAANANVQFSTP
+1588 VKLAENANVQFSTP

-1617 TGCKVEN
+1617 TGCQVGN
-1624 GALALNDGLRAGTNT
+1624 DALSLNDGLRAGTNT
-1639 VTLGGAVGC
+1639 VTLGGAVGR
-1648 TTEHGTVSST
+1648 TTKDGTVSST
-1658 NVLLDLTQ
+1658 DVLLDLTQ

-1675 GVAGQNDGTLK
+1675 GVAGQNDGTLD

-1691 GTMGGNADADGLVS
+1691 GTMGGNAGADGLVS

-1717 IAGLNNSKINDCEV
+1717 IAGLNNSKITGCEV

-1763 AGRNNDEIANS
+1763 AGRNNAEIANS
-1774 YVATESSISGAGSII
+1774 YVATESSSSGEGSII

-1807 KGSGS
+1807 TGSGS
-1812 KTVQTDL
+1812 KKALVSDDA
-1819 MPELKKWIADGDTN
+1819 KK
-1833 AIVAALRGNPVNGTG
+1833 AALVTQVKNWLGTADVNTG
-1848 ATVSYVSNFVDLKG
+1848 INSMAAELTTGKTYANLMG
-1862 VDTVTNKGYTNVYS
+1862 VDTVSVQGYGNVYS
-1876 DTGLAANDLLVG
+1876 QSGLAANDLLVA
-1888 LRGSNKDMNNLASGH
+1888 LRGSNKSETVRAAGY
-1903 LGGITGF
+1903 LGGLAGF
-1910 NGLNGSI
+1910 NSLRGTIDTSATGQ
-1917 SSTASGKWFVYAD
+1917 WFVYSD
-1930 NAARDDTT
+1930 NATTAST

-1945 NESNVTGTSALDTV
+1945 NESNVTDKSVLDTV
-1959 VNCAAVRRFSRRTF
+1959 VNCAAVRRFTRVFETWAWIGNQNKDDTDNDNIYKNGSR
-1973 WKTGNNATQRGDI
+1973 
-1986 SQSDANDRDDV
+1986 V
-1997 NYYDSTNRFN
+1997 
-2007 VQVGGIICNQNNRSG
+2007 VVHVGGVIGQQQNRSD
-2022 DRWTLTNCI
+2022 DRWSVSKVVNC
-2031 NFGSVYNSRSGNA
+2031 GSVFNSRSANV
-2044 GGVISLWTNYG
+2044 GGVIAYWLDYG
-2055 GTLQNCYNFG
+2055 GTVQKCFNFG
-2065 DLKTNFND
+2065 KMTTNTND
-2073 GGSDCGTMGGIVA
+2073 GNSALGGYGAVGGVVGIIDQPISGGT
-2086 YYDAPVSNTSVNVL
+2086 TNVL
-2100 SCQNHGSMKSSIDG
+2100 SCRNYGQIWYKSNG
-2114 WSSANDIGGIF
+2114 ANDCAGIIGKIE
-2125 GKVQMKNATD
+2125 MKQVTD
-2135 IMTIDLYDCVNGS
+2135 IMTLNIIDCVNSGAIKAAS
-2148 TVSIQARS
+2148 Q
-2156 MAVGIFGY
+2156 AVGI
-2164 LGPWDG
+2164 LAWIGPY
-2170 VDNPNV
+2170 N
-2176 SSVKKGNGYNG
+2176 KGNIDN
-2187 NAQFKTI
+2187 
-2194 PYVTINIDRCRNF
+2194 VTVNIDRCRNLNTDF
-2207 TTNMTTK
+2207 TCS
-2214 TRKGDNDST
+2214 RK
-2223 NNGKYYWIAGIVG
+2223 IGIVG
-2236 SRSMGGYSVAPTT
+2236 SRGNGSGSQEATNV
-2249 ITNCFSVVKDDWHP
+2249 TNCFATVGTGWYP
-2263 VAYDKRSSTELT
+2263 IAYLRQSYENVT
-2275 MKDGTVVYGE
+2275 
-2285 HIEGHNNYYIDSGAA
+2285 GHGNYYIENSESAGKSFFKKDSRKLTAEKPNSTTGNWEKADKQGSDKAYNETDWNSSSKKVKAHRLYIGYNVTDEATDPYIAFLPTLAEDENGAA
-2300 FANSYKKIQGQSQTA
+2300 YSLWWISGLTSAGPTAQPNSAYIKK
-2315 TGVTDRTLTRITT
+2315 
-2328 GLSTSINW
+2328 
-2336 GTQNSNFTERQENTK
+2336 
-2351 SGSRRLFIGKDTGGG
+2351 
-2366 TDDAYFAMLPTS
+2366 
-2378 SDGKQISY
+2378 DGNKA
-2386 DITKLTGSTGYIGV
+2386 
-2400 KTGQSFGEK
+2400 
-2409 STRRYIYDANGGER
+2409 YIYDDTGAGDDTNPGNQRATVMLRFGEAANSK
-2423 GQLLLV
+2423 V
-2429 YGENAQTTKDNRKG
+2429 TNDVDIT
-2443 EPDNEDITDEVIQN
+2443 DITDEVIQN

-2462 LDSTKPAQPGEI
+2462 LDSTKPAKPGKI
-2474 HVKAS
+2474 DVKAS
-2479 QVQNADN
+2479 QVQDADN
-2486 NVYGRYEVTWD
+2486 NVYGRYKVTWG
-2497 EPNDTTASP
+2497 EPSDSDKNASP

-2516 CIDAGTVAP
+2516 CDAAGNITGA
-2525 DAVPYLK
+2525 AYLT

-2553 VRVTPYNTNDD
+2553 VRVTPYNTNNDSSLA
-2564 PNQPDNPNTSGVQT
+2564 DNFNTSGVQT

-2584 KPELEVRLVK
+2584 TPEIEFRLVK
-2594 RSEFNWNECTKVD
+2594 RNNGGFDWNQCQTPDEKSR
-2607 GNEEFKYEQILVL
+2607 EFKYEVVAVL
-2620 KNYEDYP
+2620 KNYTEYP
-2627 KDENWTVTVTRNGV
+2627 TDEAWTVKLTDGTYN
-2641 TNPYTFS
+2641 YYFA
-2648 RQNGKKYIRIA
+2648 QNGKQYIRL
-2659 WSIGVTKT
+2659 TQNLERT
-2667 FTALATPAA
+2667 LTLTALATPDNSS
-2676 GSTSYLRSAEYK
+2676 STKYLRSAQYK
-2688 VETYVPSQWRDV
+2688 SETYLPSQWRDH
-2700 NKEDAKK
+2700 NGDSGKD
-2707 NEDGLPAGTLTKAEN
+2707 EDGLPLGKLNKDGD
-2722 ATEYVTCTGQSAEN
+2722 TEFVTYTGQTAES
-2736 FTATVTFGFTPTS
+2736 FEATVKFSFTPGVKS
-2749 ADPTHGSPTYRVMLL
+2749 DSSEHGSPTYRVMLL

-2788 EGIVTGSP
+2788 ESIVTESP

-2830 YRWDATPDEVSAA
+2830 YRWDATEEEVSTA

-2850 TNDTDKEIWW
+2850 TNDTGKEIWW

-2978 LKDGVT
+2978 LKYGVT

-3028 DEIGA
+3028 KEIGA

-3059 ETDNADALLYTVRW
+3059 ETDNADALLYTVSW
-3073 SPSDDARI
+3073 SPSDDERI
-3081 DHYELCVV
+3081 DHYDLCVV
-3089 DDGGKPVLT
+3089 DDGGNTVLT

-3122 RVVARRKDDSC
+3122 RVIARRKAGSDTC

-3141 SQPETIVRRAAAPKV
+3141 SQSETIVSRAAAPKV

-3172 NDLKLNMTLNA
+3172 NDLKLNMTLDA

-3197 DADKYTEIAN
+3197 DVANYTKIAK
-3207 LAKAWQDEG
+3207 LAEAWQDEG
-3216 TGQTKYTAQQEL
+3216 TGQAKYEAQQEL
-3228 TKKLDEMLNNGDA
+3228 TKALDEMLANGDA

-3256 SADGTTASYTFV
+3256 SVNDNTASYTFV

-3293 TDGTTASNWF
+3293 TDGRTASNWF
-3303 YILQQDTEAAQLPA
+3303 YILQQDTKAAQLPA

-3323 VDAAEPERALG
+3323 VDEPERALG

-3345 NDPECKTNRGTTPLE
+3345 NDPEFAVERGKASLE

-3385 DSYSFTVTPL
+3385 DRYSFTVTPRG
-3395 DKDKKPYI
+3395 KDKTPYS

-3433 IGDKK
+3433 YDGKTTALDKQTTVVDAETNK
-3438 TNIDPTND
+3438 TRT
-3446 VNEAGEVTR
+3446 
-3455 IWYDLSVEPVYDKD
+3455 WYDLSVEPVTDE
-3469 NNLTGW
+3469 NSNVTW
-3475 ESQPYDVTG
+3475 EQKPYDVTG

-3528 DSLALQKFTA
+3528 DSLELQKFTA
-3538 SVMLQTL
+3538 SVTLQTL
-3545 AHSDNNGKTVASG
+3545 AHSDDNGKTVESG
-3558 SVKVP
+3558 TVKVP

-3570 DAAEDAQSMDSTE
+3570 DAAEDAQGMDSAE

-3591 KSTAAESAPASVP
+3591 ESMAAESTPASVP

-3628 DAAKTAPPKRTE
+3628 DAAETAPPKQTE

>member
-71 AGELDAFRRQV
+71 AGELDAFRQQV
-82 MEEGDTGD
+82 MEEGSTGD

-101 DGKTLVSR
+101 GGNTLVSR
-109 TKTELDQNVAALYY
+109 TKTELNQNVAALYY

-132 HNALVKELLGDYIYD
+132 HNALVERLLGDYIYD

-191 SYDHR
+191 SYGHR
-196 RNDSLVGYYSAE
+196 RNDTLVGYYSAE

-221 KVKSPRLTNGETL
+221 KVKNPRLTNGETL

-247 DTSYTATAYDAKDTG
+247 DTSYTATAYGAKDTG

-286 ITEMP
+286 ITKMP
-291 VVIYQYDAAGQQTG
+291 VTIYTYNDAGQQTE
-305 TKEKK
+305 TKKE

-335 RACENSADV
+335 RACENDAKV

-405 YFRHLYNLRWSAAW
+405 YFRHLYNLRWSADW
-419 DITKEGTYTL
+419 KIDDKGTYTL

-438 LNWTGGGVTVYCAS
+438 LNWTGGGVTVYCAA
-452 GERYPAAKVPSLND
+452 GAWPPVAKVPSLND

-474 ELSEKIV
+474 ELGEKIE
-481 LTSKTAGVT
+481 LTSKTAGLT

-512 KAEKDELADHYV
+512 REGQDELADHYV

-544 QVNVKTETVD
+544 QVNVKIETVAAD
-554 AGTLPKADQLKLTA
+554 TLPKADQLKLTA

-619 LAFDNTTTATQRI
+619 LAFDNKTTATQRI
-632 EQTPDAGSNSYTYYT
+632 EQTQNAGGKSYTYYT

-657 GVAIPKADSVMQDLT
+657 GVAIPKAESVMQDLT

-678 VAGLLVDKDTKNVT
+678 VAGLLVDKGTQSVTKT
-692 DIAADQQ
+692 TAADQQ

-705 AAAAAEPGDKTSLW
+705 AAAAAEPNDKKSLW
-719 RNVGV
+719 RSVGV
-724 GGVFGTVDAAQMKT
+724 GGVFGTVDATQMKT
-738 DSKTNI
+738 NGDTNI

-756 GGIVGNLFTSGANTS
+756 GGIVGNLFTTGANTS
-771 TQSLTGLRNNGTV
+771 TPSLTGLRNNGTV

-836 EQVKAGFDTTGTL
+836 KQVKAGFDTTGTL

-863 IGYGKDITLDN
+863 VGYGKDIMLDN

-894 FTGSGVKQND
+894 FTGSGVQQND

-911 GSRYVGGIVSVNGS
+911 GNRYVGGIVSVNGS

-955 DADWGGSENTSAKAT
+955 DADWGGSQDPKAT
-970 VATVQNCANRMSG
+970 ATVQNCANRMSG

-996 DLSGYADYVGGI
+996 ELSSSAGGYADYIGGI
-1008 AGSNGKNG
+1008 AGYNGKNG
-1016 VVTWDKSGTPTLGA
+1016 VVTWDENGTPTLGA

-1044 NDEKAIISN
+1044 NDEKAKISN
-1053 TSGQDLTISGQIVAA
+1053 TSGQNLTISGQIVAA

-1074 MIGLNCASTLP
+1074 MIGLNCAPELP
-1085 SATVAVSRVAGQ
+1085 SATVKVSRVAGQ
-1097 QLVGGVIGVN
+1097 QLVGGVIGAN
-1107 LPVGG
+1107 LSVGR
-1112 FTVADGG
+1112 FTVTGDG
-1119 AFITNVASGRV
+1119 AFITDVASGRV

-1138 IIGYNRLLADK
+1138 IIGYNRLLAAK
-1149 PAGVTLT
+1149 PTGGTLE
-1156 ALLPTIDQNTGVLTD
+1156 ALLPTINESTGVLTD
-1171 STDAETAGGEVT
+1171 STAVKTADYEVT
-1183 LANFQNMLNLQADIY
+1183 LANFQNKLNLQADIY

-1208 KTKLTIQNATN
+1208 NTKLTIQNAAN

-1230 LNPSNNG
+1230 LNPSNG
-1237 AFKGGVSLNALA
+1237 AFKNGVSLNALA
-1249 GGRYDFGTAYGALAG
+1249 DGRYDFGTACGALAG

-1272 NTVLENCINYGTVAH
+1272 NTTLEDCTNYGTMAH

-1301 ITGGSMAASLGNR
+1301 ITGGSMKASLGNR

-1329 GLIQSAYPAKDC
+1329 GLIQSAYPAQGC

-1347 CVGGIAGVNL
+1347 YVGGIAGVNL
-1357 GSDAAASTRK
+1357 GGDAVASTRK
-1367 GLIICTGNNNSTGA
+1367 GLIICTENNSTGT
-1381 VEANRY
+1381 VEANQY
-1387 AGGVAGTNVG
+1387 AGGVAGANVG
-1397 NISLSGKLQSSVTA
+1397 SISLSGQLQSSVTA
-1411 TDYAGGVAGINTTYK
+1411 TGYAGGVAGINTTYN
-1426 AYKGSIYSAENT
+1426 AYKGSIYGAENA
-1438 TGTVWGSVT
+1438 TGAVSGSVT
-1447 AANYA
+1447 AAKYA
-1452 GGVAGTNRAEIT
+1452 GGVAGTNSAEIT
-1464 RVENRASVRASTK
+1464 RVENHASVRASTQ
-1477 YAGGIAGVNAAGGT
+1477 YAGGIAGVNEEGGK
-1491 ISYCSHAQNPIY
+1491 ISACVHAQNQVY

-1526 VSAAVT
+1526 VRADVT

-1547 IIGQETGP
+1547 IIGQGSGLESS
-1555 EDNSSVSG
+1555 SSVSN

-1569 SESIGAIAA
+1569 SESIGAVAA
-1578 YNRAGASIRN
+1578 YNSKGATIRN
-1588 VKLAANANVQFSTP
+1588 VKLAENANVRFSTP

-1617 TGCKVEN
+1617 TGCQVGN
-1624 GALALNDGLRAGTNT
+1624 GALALNNGLRAGTNT
-1639 VTLGGAVGC
+1639 VTLGGAVGR

-1658 NVLLDLTQ
+1658 DVLLDLTQ

-1675 GVAGQNDGTLK
+1675 GVAGQNDGTLD

-1691 GTMGGNADADGLVS
+1691 GTMGGNADGDGLVS

-1717 IAGLNNSKINDCEV
+1717 IAGLNNSTIKGCEV

-1763 AGRNNDEIANS
+1763 AGRNNDEIVNS
-1774 YVATESSISGAGSII
+1774 YVATERNGDTGSII

-1807 KGSGS
+1807 TGSGS
-1812 KTVQTDL
+1812 KKALVSDDAKKTALVAQVKNWLGAADANAGINS
-1819 MPELKKWIADGDTN
+1819 MAAELT
-1833 AIVAALRGNPVNGTG
+1833 TG
-1848 ATVSYVSNFVDLKG
+1848 KTYAGLKG
-1862 VDTVTNKGYTNVYS
+1862 VDTVTDKGYTNVYNN
-1876 DTGLAANDLLVG
+1876 TGLAANDLLVA
-1888 LRGSNKDMNNLASGH
+1888 LRGSNNSETVRAAGY
-1903 LGGITGF
+1903 LGGLAGF
-1910 NGLNGSI
+1910 NSLRGTIDTSATGQ
-1917 SSTASGKWFVYAD
+1917 WFVYSD
-1930 NAARDDTT
+1930 NATTAST

-1945 NESNVTGTSALDTV
+1945 NESNVTDKSVLDTV
-1959 VNCAAVRRFSRRTF
+1959 VNCAAVRRFTRVFDGAKNKDDTDNDNIYKSENRVVVHVGGVIGQQQNRSDDRWSVSKVVNCGSVFNSR
-1973 WKTGNNATQRGDI
+1973 
-1986 SQSDANDRDDV
+1986 SANVGGVIAYWLDYGGTV
-1997 NYYDSTNRFN
+1997 QKCFNFGKITTNTN
-2007 VQVGGIICNQNNRSG
+2007 DKNSGYGAVGGIVGFIDQP
-2022 DRWTLTNCI
+2022 
-2031 NFGSVYNSRSGNA
+2031 
-2044 GGVISLWTNYG
+2044 ISG
-2055 GTLQNCYNFG
+2055 GT
-2065 DLKTNFND
+2065 T
-2073 GGSDCGTMGGIVA
+2073 
-2086 YYDAPVSNTSVNVL
+2086 NVL
-2100 SCQNHGSMKSSIDG
+2100 SCRNYGQIWYKSNG
-2114 WSSANDIGGIF
+2114 ANDCAGIIGKIE
-2125 GKVQMKNATD
+2125 MKKPTD
-2135 IMTIDLYDCVNGS
+2135 IMTLNIIDCVNSGAIKAAS
-2148 TVSIQARS
+2148 Q
-2156 MAVGIFGY
+2156 AVGI
-2164 LGPWDG
+2164 LAWIGPWNG
-2170 VDNPNV
+2170 GRIDN
-2176 SSVKKGNGYNG
+2176 
-2187 NAQFKTI
+2187 
-2194 PYVTINIDRCRNF
+2194 VTVNIDRCRNLNTNF
-2207 TTNMTTK
+2207 TCAGSDD
-2214 TRKGDNDST
+2214 RRV
-2223 NNGKYYWIAGIVG
+2223 GIVG
-2236 SRSMGGYSVAPTT
+2236 SRGDGRGSNKATNV
-2249 ITNCFSVVKDDWHP
+2249 TNCFATVGVGASWHP
-2263 VAYDKRSSTELT
+2263 IAYVRNANENVT
-2275 MKDGTVVYGE
+2275 
-2285 HIEGHNNYYIDSGAA
+2285 GHGNYYIENSESAGKSFFKKDSRKLTTTKPAEKTSNWNSPNYEPAYKETAWNPSSEKVKAHRLYIGYNVDDKTYPYIAFLPTLADDGNGAA
-2300 FANSYKKIQGQSQTA
+2300 YSLWWISGRTSAGSPAKPNSAYIKTDGKKAYIFDDTGAGNDTNPGNQRATVMLQFGEAANSTNPD
-2315 TGVTDRTLTRITT
+2315 V
-2328 GLSTSINW
+2328 
-2336 GTQNSNFTERQENTK
+2336 
-2351 SGSRRLFIGKDTGGG
+2351 
-2366 TDDAYFAMLPTS
+2366 
-2378 SDGKQISY
+2378 
-2386 DITKLTGSTGYIGV
+2386 DIT
-2400 KTGQSFGEK
+2400 
-2409 STRRYIYDANGGER
+2409 
-2423 GQLLLV
+2423 
-2429 YGENAQTTKDNRKG
+2429 
-2443 EPDNEDITDEVIQN
+2443 DITDEVIQN

-2462 LDSTKPAQPGEI
+2462 LDSTKPAKPGKI
-2474 HVKAS
+2474 DVKAS
-2479 QVQNADN
+2479 QVQDADN
-2486 NVYGRYEVTWD
+2486 NVYGRYEVTWK
-2497 EPNDTTASP
+2497 EPTDTDASP

-2516 CIDAGTVAP
+2516 CDAAGNITGA
-2525 DAVPYLK
+2525 AYLT

-2553 VRVTPYNTNDD
+2553 VRVTPYNTNNDST
-2564 PNQPDNPNTSGVQT
+2564 QVDNSRTSGVQT

-2584 KPELEVRLVK
+2584 TPELEVRLVK
-2594 RSEFNWNECTKVD
+2594 RSEFNWNECKKAD

-2627 KDENWTVTVTRNGV
+2627 KNEDWTVTVTRNDV
-2641 TNPYTFS
+2641 KNPYTFS
-2648 RQNGKKYIRIA
+2648 RQEGKKYIRIA
-2659 WSIGVTKT
+2659 LNIGVTKT

-2688 VETYVPSQWRDV
+2688 VETYVPSQRRDV
-2700 NKEDAKK
+2700 NYDSNKK
-2707 NEDGLPAGTLTKAEN
+2707 NEDGLPAGTLSKAEN
-2722 ATEYVTCTGQSAEN
+2722 AKEYVTYSGQSAEN
-2736 FTATVTFGFTPTS
+2736 FAATVTFGFTPTL
-2749 ADPTHGSPTYRVMLL
+2749 ADPTHGNPTYRVMLL
-2764 AKYLGNDEVN
+2764 AKYLGNDTVN
-2774 GVSLNGQYITLAAR
+2774 GQSLNGQYITLAAR
-2788 EGIVTGSP
+2788 ESIVTGSP

-2843 IASHANE
+2843 IASHAN
-2850 TNDTDKEIWW
+2850 DTSKEIWW

-2883 FSDVNRTDDPSW
+2883 FSDVNRTDDKEW
-2895 ATQAT
+2895 AIQATQ
-2900 VTTPQIIFK
+2900 TTPQIIFK
-2909 QLNLNVLKAPTLAE
+2909 QLDLNVLKAPTLAE
-2923 TIGDGVV
+2923 TTEGTV
-2930 DNNNQLT
+2930 DEATNELT
-2937 YTFKW
+2937 YTFNW
-2942 TQDDMKAADAA
+2942 TQEDMDAKT
-2953 PDYQIKLY
+2953 PTYSIKLY
-2961 GLLTNADGK
+2961 GLLTDTDGK

-2978 LKDGVT
+2978 LQDGVT

-3012 YDKVRLE
+3012 YNKVRLE
-3019 VTRVAAAGT
+3019 VTLVAAADT

-3059 ETDNADALLYTVRW
+3059 ETDNADALLYTVSW
-3073 SPSDDARI
+3073 SPSDDERI
-3081 DHYELCVV
+3081 DHYDLCVV

-3112 EQYQGKTLRF
+3112 EQYQGKALRF
-3122 RVVARRKDDSC
+3122 RVIAHCKDDSC

-3141 SQPETIVRRAAAPKV
+3141 SQPETIVRRAKAPV
-3156 TASSFAP
+3156 VENVAF
-3163 DSPNQETFL
+3163 DNNSPNQETFL
-3172 NDLKLNMTLNA
+3172 NDLKLNMTLDA
-3183 AAQGNVYFTGYIFS
+3183 PAQGNVYFTGYIFS
-3197 DADKYTEIAN
+3197 NKDNYNTIAD
-3207 LAKAWQDEG
+3207 LARTWQEKS
-3216 TGQTKYTAQQEL
+3216 TGQAKYEAQQAL
-3228 TKKLDEMLNNGDA
+3228 TNALNTMLANGAA
-3241 ELVIPKDSRTVGGSA
+3241 ELVIPKDNRTVGGSA
-3256 SADGTTASYTFV
+3256 SVNDNTASYTFV

-3293 TDGTTASNWF
+3293 TDGRTASNWF
-3303 YILQQDTEAAQLPA
+3303 YFLQDAAKAQLPA

-3323 VDAAEPERALG
+3323 VDEPERALG

-3345 NDPECKTNRGTTPLE
+3345 NDPECKSNRGTAPLE

-3370 VNKYTQTDGTVRNLT
+3370 VNKYTQADGTVRNLT
-3385 DSYSFTVTPL
+3385 DSYSFMVTPL

-3403 ITVTTYDRDVTDIDG
+3403 ITVTTYDRNETDTDG
-3418 NVTHKRGEIKTVTKT
+3418 TTHKRGEIKTVTKT
-3433 IGDKK
+3433 YDGKTTPLDKHTTVVDAETNK
-3438 TNIDPTND
+3438 TRT
-3446 VNEAGEVTR
+3446 
-3455 IWYDLSVEPVYDKD
+3455 WYDLSVKPVTDE
-3469 NNLTGW
+3469 NGNVTW
-3475 ESQPYDVTG
+3475 EQKPYDVTG

-3528 DSLALQKFTA
+3528 DSLELQKFTA
-3538 SVMLQTL
+3538 SVTLQTL
-3545 AHSDNNGKTVASG
+3545 AHSDNKGKTVASDL
-3558 SVKVP
+3558 VKVP

-3570 DAAEDAQSMDSTE
+3570 DAAEDAQSMDSAE

-3591 KSTAAESAPASVP
+3591 ESTSAESAPASVP

-3628 DAAKTAPPKRTE
+3628 DAAETAPPKQTE

>member
-82 MEEGDTGD
+82 MEEGSTGD
-90 HFQNDVTVTDA
+90 HFQNDATVTDA

-109 TKTELDQNVAALYY
+109 TKTELNQNVAALYY

-132 HNALVKELLGDYIYD
+132 HNALVERLLGDYIYD

-158 IDVQSGQVYSVFYD
+158 IDVQSGQVYSAFYD

-221 KVKSPRLTNGETL
+221 KVKNPRLTNGETL

-286 ITEMP
+286 ITKMP
-291 VVIYQYDAAGQQTG
+291 VVIYQYDDEGQQTG
-305 TKEKK
+305 TEEKK

-335 RACENSADV
+335 RACENDADV

-405 YFRHLYNLRWSAAW
+405 YFRHLYNLRWSADW
-419 DITKEGTYTL
+419 KIDDKGTYTL
-429 TPQASNSTG
+429 TPQAGNSTG
-438 LNWTGGGVTVYCAS
+438 LNWTGGGVTVYCAA
-452 GERYPAAKVPSLND
+452 GEQYPAAKVPSLND

-474 ELSEKIV
+474 ELGEKIV
-481 LTSKTAGVT
+481 LTSKTTGLANNK
-490 TQTTRVPILNLQL
+490 TTRVPILNLQL

-512 KAEKDELADHYV
+512 RAKQDVLADHYV

-530 KGKISY
+530 KGDISY

-544 QVNVKTETVD
+544 QVNVKTETVAAD
-554 AGTLPKADQLKLTA
+554 ALPNENQLKLTA
-568 TKFVTALAKDDENW
+568 TKFVTALEEDDENW

-608 NSSTSALVAAA
+608 NSSASALVAAA
-619 LAFDNTTTATQRI
+619 LTFGDSTTATER
-632 EQTPDAGSNSYTYYT
+632 TAAYKTVNNKNYTYYT

-657 GVAIPKADSVMQDLT
+657 GVAIPKAESVMQDLT

-678 VAGLLVDKDTKNVT
+678 VAGLLVDKDTQSVVET
-692 DIAADQQ
+692 TAADQK

-705 AAAAAEPGDKTSLW
+705 AAAAAEPGEKNSLW
-719 RNVGV
+719 RSVGV
-724 GGVFGTVDAAQMKT
+724 GGVFGTVDAAQMT
-738 DSKTNI
+738 TNRDTNI

-756 GGIVGNLFTSGANTS
+756 GGIVGNLFTTGANTS

-793 TAGDARSLVLG
+793 TEGDARSLVLG

-836 EQVKAGFDTTGTL
+836 KQVKAGFDTTGTL

-863 IGYGKDITLDN
+863 VGYGKDITLED

-894 FTGSGVKQND
+894 FTGSGIQQND

-955 DADWGGSENTSAKAT
+955 DADWGGSEDPNAT
-970 VATVQNCANRMSG
+970 ATVQNCANRMSG

-996 DLSGYADYVGGI
+996 DLSSSAGGYADYIGGI
-1008 AGSNGKNG
+1008 AGYNGKNG
-1016 VVTWDKSGTPTLGA
+1016 DVTWDKSGTPTLGA

-1044 NDEKAIISN
+1044 NDENAIISN
-1053 TSGQDLTISGQIVAA
+1053 TSGQNLTISGQIVAA

-1085 SATVAVSRVAGQ
+1085 SATVKVSRVAGQ
-1097 QLVGGVIGVN
+1097 QLVGGVIGAN

-1112 FTVADGG
+1112 FTVAGDG
-1119 AFITNVASGRV
+1119 AFITDVASGRV

-1149 PAGVTLT
+1149 PANVTLE
-1156 ALLPTIDQNTGVLTD
+1156 ALLPKIDESTGVLTD
-1171 STDAETAGGEVT
+1171 SPAVKTADYEVI
-1183 LANFQNMLNLQADIY
+1183 LANFQNELNLQADIY

-1208 KTKLTIQNATN
+1208 NTKLTIQNAAN
-1219 GATQNALSVGG
+1219 GAKQNALSVGG
-1230 LNPSNNG
+1230 LNPSNR
-1237 AFKGGVSLNALA
+1237 AFKDGVSLNALA
-1249 GGRYDFGTAYGALAG
+1249 DGRYDFGPVHGALAG

-1272 NTVLENCINYGTVAH
+1272 NTTLENCTNYGTVAH

-1329 GLIQSAYPAKDC
+1329 GLIQSAYPAQGR

-1347 CVGGIAGVNL
+1347 YVGGIAGVNL
-1357 GSDAAASTRK
+1357 GGNAAASTRK
-1367 GLIICTGNNNSTGA
+1367 GLIICTENNSTGT
-1381 VEANRY
+1381 VEANQY
-1387 AGGVAGTNVG
+1387 AGGVAGANVG
-1397 NISLSGKLQSSVTA
+1397 SISLSGQLQSSVTA
-1411 TDYAGGVAGINTTYK
+1411 TGYAGGVAGINTTYN
-1426 AYKGSIYSAENT
+1426 AYKGRIYGTENAT
-1438 TGTVWGSVT
+1438 DAVLGSVT

-1477 YAGGIAGVNAAGGT
+1477 YAGGIAGENNAGGT
-1491 ISYCSHAQNPIY
+1491 ISYCSHASGNAAAVY

-1526 VSAAVT
+1526 VRAAVT

-1547 IIGQETGP
+1547 TIGQDSGP
-1555 EDNSSVSG
+1555 ENNSSVSN

-1569 SESIGAIAA
+1569 SESIGAVAA
-1578 YNRAGASIRN
+1578 YNGKNATIRN

-1602 AVTIGGLAGMNEGTV
+1602 AVTIGGLAGMNEGAV
-1617 TGCKVEN
+1617 TGCQVGN
-1624 GALALNDGLRAGTNT
+1624 GALALDAGLRAGTNT
-1639 VTLGGAVGC
+1639 VTLGGAVGR
-1648 TTEHGTVSST
+1648 TTEDGKVSST
-1658 NVLLDLTQ
+1658 DVLLDLTQ

-1675 GVAGQNDGTLK
+1675 GVAGQNDGTLD

-1691 GTMGGNADADGLVS
+1691 GTMGGNADTDGLVS

-1717 IAGLNNSKINDCEV
+1717 IAGLNNSKITGCEV

-1763 AGRNNDEIANS
+1763 AGRNNDEISNS
-1774 YVATESSISGAGSII
+1774 YVATERSSGAGSII

-1807 KGSGS
+1807 TGSGS
-1812 KTVQTDL
+1812 KKALVSDEEATPALVTQVDNWL
-1819 MPELKKWIADGDTN
+1819 DAADANAGINSMAAELT
-1833 AIVAALRGNPVNGTG
+1833 TG
-1848 ATVSYVSNFVDLKG
+1848 KTYAGLKG
-1862 VDTVTNKGYTNVYS
+1862 VDTVTDKGYTNVYNN
-1876 DTGLAANDLLVG
+1876 TGLAANDLLVA
-1888 LRGSNKDMNNLASGH
+1888 LRGSSNSETVRAAGY
-1903 LGGITGF
+1903 LGGLAGF
-1910 NGLNGSI
+1910 NSLRGTIDTSATGQ
-1917 SSTASGKWFVYAD
+1917 WFVYSD
-1930 NAARDDTT
+1930 NATTAST

-1945 NESNVTGTSALDTV
+1945 NESNVTDKSVLDTV
-1959 VNCAAVRRFSRRTF
+1959 VNCAAVRRFTRVFDRSKNKDDTDDDNIYKSENRVVVHVGGVIGQQQNRSDDRWSVSKVVNCGSVFNSRSSNVGGVIAYWLDYGGTVQKCF
-1973 WKTGNNATQRGDI
+1973 NFGKITTNT
-1986 SQSDANDRDDV
+1986 NDK
-1997 NYYDSTNRFN
+1997 NSGYGA
-2007 VQVGGIICNQNNRSG
+2007 VGGIVGFIDQP
-2022 DRWTLTNCI
+2022 
-2031 NFGSVYNSRSGNA
+2031 
-2044 GGVISLWTNYG
+2044 ISG
-2055 GTLQNCYNFG
+2055 GT
-2065 DLKTNFND
+2065 T
-2073 GGSDCGTMGGIVA
+2073 
-2086 YYDAPVSNTSVNVL
+2086 NVL
-2100 SCQNHGSMKSSIDG
+2100 SCRNYGQIWYKSNG
-2114 WSSANDIGGIF
+2114 ANDCAGIIGKIEMK
-2125 GKVQMKNATD
+2125 KVTD
-2135 IMTIDLYDCVNGS
+2135 IMTLNIIDCVNSGAIKAES
-2148 TVSIQARS
+2148 Q
-2156 MAVGIFGY
+2156 AVGI
-2164 LGPWDG
+2164 LAWIGPYD
-2170 VDNPNV
+2170 
-2176 SSVKKGNGYNG
+2176 KGNIDN
-2187 NAQFKTI
+2187 
-2194 PYVTINIDRCRNF
+2194 VTVNIDRCRNLNTDF
-2207 TTNMTTK
+2207 TCGGVYD
-2214 TRKGDNDST
+2214 RRV
-2223 NNGKYYWIAGIVG
+2223 GIVG
-2236 SRSMGGYSVAPTT
+2236 SRGNGSGSQEATNV
-2249 ITNCFSVVKDDWHP
+2249 TNCFATVGTGWYP
-2263 VAYDKRSSTELT
+2263 IAYLRQSYENVT
-2275 MKDGTVVYGE
+2275 
-2285 HIEGHNNYYIDSGAA
+2285 GHGNYYIENSESAGKSFFKKDSRKLTTTKPAKKTGNWNNPNYEPAYKETAWNPSSEKVKAHRLYIGYNVDSQTDPYIAFLPTLAKDGNGAA
-2300 FANSYKKIQGQSQTA
+2300 YSLWWMRGTTSTDQDAKPNSAYIKTDGKKAYIFDDTGAGDDTNPGNQRATVMLQFGEAANS
-2315 TGVTDRTLTRITT
+2315 
-2328 GLSTSINW
+2328 
-2336 GTQNSNFTERQENTK
+2336 TK
-2351 SGSRRLFIGKDTGGG
+2351 SDV
-2366 TDDAYFAMLPTS
+2366 
-2378 SDGKQISY
+2378 
-2386 DITKLTGSTGYIGV
+2386 DIT
-2400 KTGQSFGEK
+2400 
-2409 STRRYIYDANGGER
+2409 
-2423 GQLLLV
+2423 
-2429 YGENAQTTKDNRKG
+2429 
-2443 EPDNEDITDEVIQN
+2443 DITDEVIQN

-2462 LDSTKPAQPGEI
+2462 LDSTKPAQPGKI

-2479 QVQNADN
+2479 QVQDADN
-2486 NVYGRYEVTWD
+2486 NVYGRYEVTW
-2497 EPNDTTASP
+2497 EAPTDTDASP

-2516 CIDAGTVAP
+2516 CNDAGTVAE
-2525 DAVPYLK
+2525 DAVPYLQ
-2532 ADVYQRSYTFVAD
+2532 AGVYQRSYTFVAD
-2545 KAWTGNFV
+2545 KAWTGYFV
-2553 VRVTPYNTNDD
+2553 VRVTPYNTNNDST
-2564 PNQPDNPNTSGVQT
+2564 QVDNSRTSAVQT

-2584 KPELEVRLVK
+2584 TPEIEFRLVK
-2594 RSEFNWNECTKVD
+2594 RENGGFDWNQCQTPDEKSR
-2607 GNEEFKYEQILVL
+2607 EFKYEVVAVL
-2620 KNYEDYP
+2620 KNYAEYP
-2627 KDENWTVTVTRNGV
+2627 TDEAWTVKLTDGKH
-2641 TNPYTFS
+2641 PYYFS
-2648 RQNGKKYIRIA
+2648 SQNGKQYIRL
-2659 WSIGVTKT
+2659 TQNLERT
-2667 FTALATPAA
+2667 LTLTALATPDNSS
-2676 GSTSYLRSAEYK
+2676 STKYLRSAQYK
-2688 VETYVPSQWRDV
+2688 SETYLPSQWRDH
-2700 NKEDAKK
+2700 NGDSGKD
-2707 NEDGLPAGTLTKAEN
+2707 EDGLPLGKLNKDGD
-2722 ATEYVTCTGQSAEN
+2722 TEYVTYTGQTAES
-2736 FTATVTFGFTPTS
+2736 FEATVKFSFTPKVKS
-2749 ADPTHGSPTYRVMLL
+2749 DSSEHGSPTYRVMLL
-2764 AKYLGNDEVN
+2764 AKYLGNDTVK
-2774 GVSLNGQYITLAAR
+2774 GQSLNGQYITLAAR
-2788 EGIVTGSP
+2788 ESIVTESP

-2883 FSDVNRTDDPSW
+2883 FSDVSRTVNTDDKEW
-2895 ATQAT
+2895 AIQATQ
-2900 VTTPQIIFK
+2900 TTPQIIFK

-2923 TIGDGVV
+2923 DTDGGKVNP
-2930 DNNNQLT
+2930 DNNQLT

-2942 TQDDMKAADAA
+2942 TQDDIQATDAA

-2961 GLLTNADGK
+2961 GLLTGADGN

-2978 LKDGVT
+2978 LKDGVN
-2984 LTPTQNGNSF
+2984 LAKEVQNSGNSF

-3019 VTRVAAAGT
+3019 VTRVAAADT
-3028 DEIGA
+3028 KEIGA

-3059 ETDNADALLYTVRW
+3059 ETDNADALLYTVSW
-3073 SPSDDARI
+3073 SPSDDERI
-3081 DHYELCVV
+3081 DHYDLCVV
-3089 DDGGKPVLT
+3089 DAGGNTVLT
-3098 LPTTGNVGSLTLDL
+3098 LPTTDNVGSLTLDL
-3112 EQYQGKTLRF
+3112 EQYQGKALSF
-3122 RVVARRKDDSC
+3122 RVIARRKAGSNC

-3141 SQPETIVRRAAAPKV
+3141 SQPETIVRRADAPKV

-3172 NDLKLNMTLNA
+3172 NDLKLNMTLDA
-3183 AAQGNVYFTGYIFS
+3183 PAQGNVYFTGYIFS
-3197 DADKYTEIAN
+3197 NKGNYNTIAN
-3207 LAKAWQDEG
+3207 LAKAWQGEG
-3216 TGQTKYTAQQEL
+3216 TGQAKYEAQQEL
-3228 TKKLDEMLNNGDA
+3228 TKKLDEMLNSGDA

-3256 SADGTTASYTFV
+3256 SVNDKTASYTFV

-3293 TDGTTASNWF
+3293 TDGKTASNWF
-3303 YILQQDTEAAQLPA
+3303 YIQQDAAAAQLPA

-3334 NAVYKQEVNLY
+3334 NAVYTQEVNLY
-3345 NDPECKTNRGTTPLE
+3345 NDPECKSNRGTAPLE

-3370 VNKYTQTDGTVRNLT
+3370 VNKYTQADGTVRNLT
-3385 DSYSFTVTPL
+3385 DSYTFTVTPL
-3395 DKDKKPYI
+3395 DSKTKQPYI
-3403 ITVTTYDRDVTDIDG
+3403 ITVTNYDRDETDEDG
-3418 NVTHKRGEIKTVTKT
+3418 TTHKRGEIKTVTKT
-3433 IGDKK
+3433 TYNGETTELKK
-3438 TNIDPTND
+3438 TDD
-3446 VNEAGEVTR
+3446 VDKETGETR
-3455 IWYDLSVEPVYDKD
+3455 IWYDLSVEPVTDENGNVTDWK
-3469 NNLTGW
+3469 
-3475 ESQPYDVTG
+3475 SQPYNVTG

-3496 AQTVPM
+3496 AKTVPM

-3528 DSLALQKFTA
+3528 DSLELQKFTA
-3538 SVMLQTL
+3538 SVTLKTL
-3545 AHSDNNGKTVASG
+3545 AHSDNKGKTVESG
-3558 SVKVP
+3558 TVKVP

-3570 DAAEDAQSMDSTE
+3570 DAAEDAQSMDSAE

-3591 KSTAAESAPASVP
+3591 ESTAAESAPASVP

-3628 DAAKTAPPKRTE
+3628 DAAETAPPERIE